1 MAEQITKRPYPAHW
15 EADVLLRDGATAR
28 LRPVSPDDAEALQ
41 KMHEGQS
48 QDSIYFRYFTYKSQ
62 LSAKEL
68 ERFTVVDY
76 VDRVAF
82 VILLGDELLGIGRY
96 DRLSEST
103 EAEVAFNI
111 ADAHQGRGLGSIL
124 MEHLAAA
131 ARENGIRSF
140 VAEVLPENRKMLTV
154 FQAAGFD
161 IKRSFEDGVV
171 VVEFPVDPTARVRAV
186 MESREH
192 RAEAQS
198 VAELLRPESIAVIG
212 ASRQWGS
219 IGFALIENIIEGGY
233 TGPVYGI
240 NKDAFEVAGMI
251 SRASLA
257 QVPQHIDLAVI
268 AVPYDQ
274 IRSVVQDCAAHG
286 VKGLL
291 IVTDG
296 FDGEE
301 GLAEQRRLVRVA
313 RAHGMRVI
321 GPASAGIINTDPQIS
336 LNASVSPALPQ
347 HGSIG
352 LFSQSAPIGAML
364 FTAATQRGI
373 GISSM
378 INAGNRA
385 DVSGNDAMQYLED
398 DRSTSA
404 VGLYLESFGN
414 PRKFSRIVRRLARKK
429 PVVVSRSHGM
439 GRRIPP
445 GHATRTTEAPHG
457 TVPSMLR
464 QAGAIET
471 DSYTAMMD
479 ILQVLACQPVPAGP
493 RLTVIG
499 NAPALNRLTVENAR
513 TAGLEVV
520 GVQDIRMLDAEHPVE
535 ETIQAVTQTIET
547 VVQSGQTD
555 AIIAL
560 VQSGMYQQEGDAV
573 KVAQAINEVA
583 GDTDV
588 TILASFTSVL
598 EKNFRPTSVISN
610 GKLRQGPVDEGD
622 DAERV
627 KPKQFGLPI
636 YASAEQAV
644 HVLSELVQYRAW
656 REAERGIAIEYED
669 IDRYKAEELVNE
681 WTQDATGTELV
692 KLSRAQT
699 DELLECYGI
708 NVLPSRRFQTIEEA
722 LDYADEFG
730 YPVALKADNTILRHR
745 LDLGGVRLNIETPEG
760 LRANIESMRE
770 VLAPY
775 GSPSIEVQTMA
786 PAGQG
791 CIVAAVED
799 PLVGPVISFGISG
812 DAVELL
818 DDWVHVVP
826 PLSDQDLERLIRTPR
841 ASAKLFGYGDIPAV
855 DVEGIKDLL
864 ARVSQLKDD
873 LPQVARIRFN
883 PLLAASEATTVLK
896 AEIYIANAAVR
907 TDSARRALLNH

>member
-1 MAEQITKRPYPAHW
+1 MAEQKTKRPYPAHW

-28 LRPVSPDDAEALQ
+28 LRPVSPDDADALQ
-41 KMHEGQS
+41 QMHQGQS

-62 LSAKEL
+62 LTAKEL

-82 VILLGDELLGIGRY
+82 VILLGDELMGIGRY
-96 DRLSEST
+96 DRLGDTT

-111 ADAHQGRGLGSIL
+111 ADAHQGRGLGSIF

-131 ARENGIRSF
+131 ARENGIRTF
-140 VAEVLPENRKMLTV
+140 TAEVLPENRKMLKV
-154 FQAAGFD
+154 FQAAGFETS
-161 IKRSFEDGVV
+161 RSFEDGVV
-171 VVEFPVDPTARVRAV
+171 VVEFPIDPTAQVRAV

-198 VAELLRPESIAVIG
+198 VAELMRPESIAVIG

-219 IGFALIENIIEGGY
+219 IGFALIENIIEGGF

-240 NKDAFEVAGMI
+240 NNDAFEIAGMI
-251 SRASLA
+251 SRSSLA
-257 QVPQHIDLAVI
+257 ELPQHIELAVI
-268 AVPYDQ
+268 AVPFDELEK
-274 IRSVVQDCAAHG
+274 VVRECADHG

-291 IVTDG
+291 VVTDG
-296 FDGEE
+296 FTGEA
-301 GLAEQRRLVRVA
+301 GLAEQRRLIRFA
-313 RAHGMRVI
+313 RSHGMRVI
-321 GPASAGIINTDPQIS
+321 GPASAGIINTDPVIS
-336 LNASVSPALPQ
+336 LNASVAPMLPQ
-347 HGSIG
+347 RGSIG
-352 LFSQSAPIGAML
+352 LFSQSAAVGAML
-364 FTAATQRGI
+364 FTSAQQRGI
-373 GISSM
+373 GFSSV

-398 DRSTSA
+398 DPHTGA
-404 VGLYLESFGN
+404 VGVYLESFGN

-445 GHATRTTEAPHG
+445 GHATRTTEAPLG

-471 DSYTAMMD
+471 DSYMAMLD

-513 TAGLEVV
+513 TAGLEIVDTHDV
-520 GVQDIRMLDAEHPVE
+520 AMLDAEHTVE
-535 ETIQAVTQTIET
+535 EAIDSITKAITTTLQA
-547 VVQSGQTD
+547 GQTD
-555 AIIAL
+555 AML
-560 VQSGMYQQEGDAV
+560 VVVQPSMHQSRGDAARL
-573 KVAQAINEVA
+573 AQAIQAV
-583 GDTDV
+583 GDNTDV
-588 TILASFTSVL
+588 TVIVSFTAVL
-598 EKNFRPTSVISN
+598 EESFQPTSIMSD
-610 GKLRQGPVDEGD
+610 GTLRHNEPVTEQEHNVAPQQRG
-622 DAERV
+622 V
-627 KPKQFGLPI
+627 PLFG
-636 YASAEQAV
+636 SVEQAV
-644 HVLSELVQYRAW
+644 AALAELVQYRTW
-656 REAERGIAIEYED
+656 RDTQQGVAVEHDD
-669 IDRYKAEELVNE
+669 IDRYTAEQLVDE
-681 WTQDATGTELV
+681 WTAEATGTELI

-699 DELLECYGI
+699 QQLLGCYGI
-708 NVLPSRRFQTIEEA
+708 EVLPSRRFETTEEA
-722 LDYADEFG
+722 LQYAGEFG
-730 YPVALKADNTILRHR
+730 YPVALKADNSNLRHR
-745 LDLGGVRLNIETPEG
+745 LDLGGVRLNIDTPEG

-775 GSPSIEVQTMA
+775 GSPSLEIQAMA
-786 PAGQG
+786 PTGQG

-818 DDWVHVVP
+818 NDWVHVVP
-826 PLSDQDLERLIRTPR
+826 PLSDQDLDRLIRTPQ
-841 ASAKLFGYGDIPAV
+841 ASAKLFGYGDIPGV
-855 DVEGIKDLL
+855 DTDGVKDLL

-873 LPQVARIRFN
+873 LPQVARLRFN
-883 PLLAASEATTVLK
+883 PLLAAPDATTVLK

-907 TDSARRALLNH
+907 TDSARRALLTH

>member
-1 MAEQITKRPYPAHW
+1 MAEQKTKRPYPAHW

-28 LRPVSPDDAEALQ
+28 LRPVSPDDADALQ
-41 KMHEGQS
+41 QMHQDQS

-82 VILLGDELLGIGRY
+82 VILLGDELMGIGRY
-96 DRLSEST
+96 DRLGDTT

-131 ARENGIRSF
+131 ARENGIRTF
-140 VAEVLPENRKMLTV
+140 TAEVLPENRKMLKV
-154 FQAAGFD
+154 FQAAGFETS
-161 IKRSFEDGVV
+161 RSFEDGVV
-171 VVEFPVDPTARVRAV
+171 VVEFPIDPTARVRAV

-219 IGFALIENIIEGGY
+219 IGFALIENIIEGGF

-240 NKDAFEVAGMI
+240 NKDALEVAGMI
-251 SRASLA
+251 SRTSIAE
-257 QVPQHIDLAVI
+257 VPQVVDLAVI
-268 AVPYDQ
+268 AVPVDEL
-274 IRSVVQDCAAHG
+274 STVVRDCARHG

-296 FDGEE
+296 FTGEE
-301 GLAEQRRLVRVA
+301 GLAEQRRLVRFA
-313 RAHGMRVI
+313 RSHGMRVI
-321 GPASAGIINTDPQIS
+321 GPASAGIINTDPAIS
-336 LNASVSPALPQ
+336 LNASVSPMLPQ
-347 HGSIG
+347 RGSIG
-352 LFSQSAPIGAML
+352 LFSQSAAVGAML
-364 FTAATQRGI
+364 FTTAQQRGI
-373 GISSM
+373 GISSV

-398 DRSTSA
+398 DPNTGA

-464 QAGAIET
+464 QSGAIET
-471 DSYTAMMD
+471 DSYAAMLD

-499 NAPALNRLTVENAR
+499 NAPALNRLAVENAR
-513 TAGLEVV
+513 SVGLEIVD
-520 GVQDIRMLDAEHPVE
+520 VQDIAMLDAEHSVE
-535 ETIQAVTQTIET
+535 EAIESVTQAITMAL
-547 VVQSGQTD
+547 QAGQTD
-555 AIIAL
+555 AIL
-560 VQSGMYQQEGDAV
+560 VVVQPGMHQRDGDAARL
-573 KVAQAINEVA
+573 AQAINTA
-583 GDTDV
+583 SDNDAV
-588 TILASFTSVL
+588 TVLASFTAVL
-598 EKNFRPTSVISN
+598 EETFTPTSIISD
-610 GKLRQGPVDEGD
+610 GTLRDSQPA
-622 DAERV
+622 AEQEHVEPQQR
-627 KPKQFGLPI
+627 GLPMFG
-636 YASAEQAV
+636 SVEQAV
-644 HVLSELVQYRAW
+644 AALAELVQYRTW
-656 REAERGIAIEYED
+656 RDAQQGIAVEYED
-669 IDRYKAEELVNE
+669 LDRYRAEQLVDE
-681 WTQDATGTELV
+681 WTENATGTELI
-692 KLSRAQT
+692 KLTRAQT
-699 DELLECYGI
+699 DELLGCYGI
-708 NVLPSRRFQTIEEA
+708 EVLPSRRFTTTEEA
-722 LDYADEFG
+722 LEYAEEFG
-730 YPVALKADNTILRHR
+730 YPVVLKADNTILRHR
-745 LDLGGVRLNIETPEG
+745 LDLGGVRLNIDTPEA
-760 LRANIESMRE
+760 LRTNIDSMRE

-775 GSPSIEVQTMA
+775 GSPSIEIQAMA
-786 PAGQG
+786 PTGQG

-826 PLSDQDLERLIRTPR
+826 PLSDQDLDRLIRTPR

-855 DVEGIKDLL
+855 NVEGVKDLL

-873 LPQVARIRFN
+873 LPQVARLRFN
-883 PLLAASEATTVLK
+883 PLLAAPEATTVLK
-896 AEIYIANAAVR
+896 AEVYIANAAVR
-907 TDSARRALLNH
+907 TDSARRALLTH

>member
-1 MAEQITKRPYPAHW
+1 MAEQKTKRPYPAHW

-28 LRPVSPDDAEALQ
+28 LRPISADDAQALQ
-41 KMHEGQS
+41 RMHESQS

-82 VILLGDELLGIGRY
+82 VILLGDELMGIGRY
-96 DRLSEST
+96 DRLGDST

-111 ADAHQGRGLGSIL
+111 ADAHQGRGLGSIF
-124 MEHLAAA
+124 MEHLAVA
-131 ARENGIRSF
+131 ARENGIRTF
-140 VAEVLPENRKMLTV
+140 TAEVLPENRKMLTV
-154 FQAAGFD
+154 FQAAGFETS
-161 IKRSFEDGVV
+161 RSFEDGVIL
-171 VVEFPVDPTARVRAV
+171 VEFPIDPTARVRAV

-240 NKDAFEVAGMI
+240 NNDALEIAGMI

-257 QVPQHIDLAVI
+257 DVPQHVELAVI
-268 AVPYDQ
+268 AVPYEQ
-274 IRSVVQDCAAHG
+274 IPAVVQDCAEHG

-301 GLAEQRRLVRVA
+301 GLVDQRRVVQVA
-313 RAHGMRVI
+313 RRHGMRVI
-321 GPASAGIINTDPQIS
+321 GPASAGIMNTDPDIR
-336 LNASVSPALPQ
+336 LNASVSPIMPYE
-347 HGSIG
+347 GSIG

-364 FTAATQRGI
+364 FTAAYQRGI
-373 GISSM
+373 GVSSM

-398 DRSTSA
+398 DANTSA
-404 VGLYLESFGN
+404 VGVYLESFGN

-445 GHATRTTEAPHG
+445 GHSTRTTEAPRG

-471 DSYTAMMD
+471 ESYTELMD
-479 ILQVLACQPVPAGP
+479 ILQVLACQPVPVGP

-499 NAPALNRLTVENAR
+499 NAPAITRLTVENAR
-513 TAGLEVV
+513 SAGLEVV
-520 GVQDIRMLDAEHPVE
+520 K
-535 ETIQAVTQTIET
+535 TQAVQTLET
-547 VVQSGQTD
+547 NQSVEDMAASVTEAIAASMNSGHTD
-555 AIIAL
+555 AIIVL
-560 VQSGMYQQEGDAV
+560 IQPGMYQSEGDATV
-573 KVAQAINEVA
+573 LARAIS
-583 GDTDV
+583 DV
-588 TILASFTSVL
+588 TRDSGVTVMASFTAVL
-598 EKNFRPTSVISN
+598 EQEFKPTAII
-610 GKLRQGPVDEGD
+610 GDGQLRAPLPDENADTEHVAPKQYGVPIFSS
-622 DAERV
+622 AER
-627 KPKQFGLPI
+627 
-636 YASAEQAV
+636 AV
-644 HVLSELVQYRAW
+644 GVLSELVQYRAW
-656 REAERGIAIEYED
+656 RDAEQGIAIEYDD
-669 IDRYKAEELVNE
+669 IDRYKAEELVTE
-681 WTQDATGTELV
+681 WTEDASGTELV
-692 KLSRAQT
+692 KLTRAQT

-708 NVLPSRRFQTIEEA
+708 GVLPSRRFQSTEQA
-722 LDYADEFG
+722 LDYAHEFG
-730 YPVALKADNTILRHR
+730 YPVALKADNSILRHR
-745 LDLGGVRLNIETPEG
+745 LDLGGVRLNIETPEA

-775 GSPSIEVQTMA
+775 GSPSIEIQAMA

-799 PLVGPVISFGISG
+799 PLVGPVLSFGISG

-826 PLSDQDLERLIRTPR
+826 PLSDQDLERLIRTPQ

-855 DVEGIKDLL
+855 DTEGIKDLL

-873 LPQVARIRFN
+873 LPQVARLRFN
-883 PLLAASEATTVLK
+883 PLLAASSATTVLK

-907 TDSARRALLNH
+907 TDSARRALLTH

>member
-1 MAEQITKRPYPAHW
+1 MAEQKTKRPYPAHW

-28 LRPVSPDDAEALQ
+28 LRPVSPDDADALQ

-48 QDSIYFRYFTYKSQ
+48 QDSIYFRYFTYKSA

-68 ERFTVVDY
+68 DRFTVVDY

-96 DRLSEST
+96 DRLEDST

-111 ADAHQGRGLGSIL
+111 ADPHQGRGLGSIF

-171 VVEFPVDPTARVRAV
+171 MVEFPIDPTARVRAV

-198 VAELLRPESIAVIG
+198 VAELLRPASIAVIG

-257 QVPQHIDLAVI
+257 DVPQQVDLAVI
-268 AVPYDQ
+268 AVPFDQ
-274 IRSVVQDCAAHG
+274 LRDVVQDCATHG

-296 FDGEE
+296 FQGEE
-301 GLAEQRRLVRVA
+301 GLAEQRRIVRFA
-313 RAHGMRVI
+313 RSHGMRVI
-321 GPASAGIINTDPQIS
+321 GPASAGIINTDPQVQ
-336 LNASVSPALPQ
+336 LNASVSPSMPQ
-347 HGSIG
+347 RGSIG
-352 LFSQSAPIGAML
+352 LFSQSASIGAML

-398 DRSTSA
+398 DANTGA

-414 PRKFSRIVRRLARKK
+414 PRKFSRIVRRLSRKK
-429 PVVVSRSHGM
+429 PVVVARSHGM

-445 GHATRTTEAPHG
+445 GHSTRTTEAPHG
-457 TVPSMLR
+457 TVSSMLR

-471 DSYTAMMD
+471 ASYTELLD
-479 ILQVLACQPVPAGP
+479 ILQVLACQPVPGGS
-493 RLTVIG
+493 RVTIIG
-499 NAPALNRLTVENAR
+499 NAPALNRLAAENAR
-513 TAGLEVV
+513 SAGLDVV
-520 GVQDIRMLDAEHPVE
+520 DTQNIGMLDADHALEDAIP
-535 ETIQAVTQTIET
+535 TVTQAIRDA
-547 VVQSGQTD
+547 VASGETD
-555 AIIAL
+555 AIVVV
-560 VQSGMYQQEGDAV
+560 VQSGMYQLDGDAA
-573 KVAQAINEVA
+573 KLADAINTVS

-598 EKNFRPTSVISN
+598 EQHFKPTSIISD
-610 GKLRQGPVDEGD
+610 GRLRDASTDDGAEIDHVD
-622 DAERV
+622 
-627 KPKQFGLPI
+627 PIQYGLPI
-636 YASAEQAV
+636 FASAEQV
-644 HVLSELVQYRAW
+644 VKVLTQLVSYRSW
-656 REAERGIAIEYED
+656 RDAERGIAVENND
-669 IDRYKAEELVNE
+669 IDRYRAKELVTQ
-681 WTQDATGTELV
+681 WTQEATGTELV
-692 KLSRAQT
+692 KLSRQQT
-699 DELLECYGI
+699 DELLSCYGI
-708 NVLPSRRFQTIEEA
+708 QVLPSRRFETTDEA
-722 LDYADEFG
+722 VKYAQEFG
-730 YPVALKADNTILRHR
+730 YPVALKADNTVLRHR
-745 LDLGGVRLNIETPEG
+745 LDLGGVRLNIETPEA
-760 LRANIESMRE
+760 LRSNIESMRE
-770 VLAPY
+770 VLTPY
-775 GSPSIEVQTMA
+775 GSPSIEIQAMA
-786 PAGQG
+786 PSGQG

-826 PLSDQDLERLIRTPR
+826 PLSDHDLERLIRTPR

-855 DVEGIKDLL
+855 DIDGIMDLV

-873 LPQVARIRFN
+873 LPQIARLRFN

-907 TDSARRALLNH
+907 TDSARRALLTH

>member
-1 MAEQITKRPYPAHW
+1 MAEQKTKRPYPAHW

-28 LRPVSPDDAEALQ
+28 LRPVSPDDADALQ

-82 VILLGDELLGIGRY
+82 VVLLGDELMGIGRY
-96 DRLSEST
+96 DRLGEST

-111 ADAHQGRGLGSIL
+111 ADVHQGRGLASIF

-131 ARENGIRSF
+131 ARENGIRTF
-140 VAEVLPENRKMLTV
+140 TAEVLPENRKMLKV
-154 FQAAGFD
+154 FQAAGFETT
-161 IKRSFEDGVV
+161 RSFEDGVV
-171 VVEFPVDPTARVRAV
+171 VVEFPIDPTARVRAV

-212 ASRQWGS
+212 TSRHWGS

-240 NKDAFEVAGMI
+240 NKDALEIAGMI

-257 QVPQHIDLAVI
+257 EVPQEVDLAVI

-274 IRSVVQDCAAHG
+274 LPAVVQDCAHHG

-296 FDGEE
+296 FNGEE
-301 GLAEQRRLVRVA
+301 GLAAQRRLVRVA
-313 RAHGMRVI
+313 RSHGMRVI
-321 GPASAGIINTDPQIS
+321 GPASAGIINTDPAIS

-347 HGSIG
+347 RGSIG

-364 FTAATQRGI
+364 FTAAQQRGI

-398 DRSTSA
+398 EANTSA

-414 PRKFSRIVRRLARKK
+414 PRKFSRIVRRLARNK
-429 PVVVSRSHGM
+429 PVVVARSHGM

-445 GHATRTTEAPHG
+445 GHSTRTTQAPHG

-464 QAGAIET
+464 QAGAIQT
-471 DSYTAMMD
+471 DSYAQMMD

-513 TAGLEVV
+513 ISGLEVV
-520 GVQDIRMLDAEHPVE
+520 DVQNIGILDAEHSVE
-535 ETIQAVTQTIET
+535 DAVETVTQAIRTAID
-547 VVQSGQTD
+547 SGQTD
-555 AIIAL
+555 AIIVL
-560 VQSGMYQQEGDAV
+560 VQPGMHQLDGDAAQL
-573 KVAQAINEVA
+573 AQAISEVA
-583 GDTDV
+583 DDSAV
-588 TILASFTSVL
+588 TVVASFTAVL
-598 EKNFRPTSVISN
+598 EKTFNPTSIIGQGTLREVSSN
-610 GKLRQGPVDEGD
+610 GDHETVEPQ
-622 DAERV
+622 
-627 KPKQFGLPI
+627 QYGLPI
-636 YASAEQAV
+636 FASAEQAV
-644 HVLSELVQYRAW
+644 AVLSELVQYRAW
-656 REAERGIAIEYED
+656 RDVQRGIAMEYDD
-669 IDRYKAEELVNE
+669 IDRYKADELVDE
-681 WTQDATGTELV
+681 WTENASGTELL
-692 KLSRAQT
+692 KLTRDQT
-699 DELLECYGI
+699 DELLACYGI
-708 NVLPSRRFQTIEEA
+708 TVLPSRRFQSIDEA
-722 LDYADEFG
+722 LEYADEFG
-730 YPVALKADNTILRHR
+730 YPVALKADNTVLRHR
-745 LDLGGVRLNIETPEG
+745 LDLGGVRLNIDSPEG

-775 GSPSIEVQTMA
+775 GSPSIEIQAMA
-786 PAGQG
+786 PPGQG

-812 DAVELL
+812 DATELL
-818 DDWVHVVP
+818 EDWVHVVP
-826 PLSDQDLERLIRTPR
+826 PLSDQDLDRLIRTPR

-855 DVEGIKDLL
+855 DLEGVKDLL

-883 PLLAASEATTVLK
+883 PLLAAPGATTVLK
-896 AEIYIANAAVR
+896 AEVYIANAAVR
-907 TDSARRALLNH
+907 TDSARRALLTH

>member
-1 MAEQITKRPYPAHW
+1 MAEQKTKRPYPAHW

-28 LRPVSPDDAEALQ
+28 LRPVSPDDAAALQ

-82 VILLGDELLGIGRY
+82 VILLGDELMGIGRY
-96 DRLSEST
+96 DRLNDST

-111 ADAHQGRGLGSIL
+111 SDVHQGRGLGSIF
-124 MEHLAAA
+124 MEHLAVA

-140 VAEVLPENRKMLTV
+140 TAEVLPENRKMLKV
-154 FQAAGFD
+154 FQAAGFETT
-161 IKRSFEDGVV
+161 RSFEDGVV
-171 VVEFPVDPTARVRAV
+171 MVEFPIDPTARVRAV

-219 IGFALIENIIEGGY
+219 IGYALIDNIIEAGY

-240 NKDAFEVAGMI
+240 NKDAFEIAGMI

-257 QVPQHIDLAVI
+257 EVPQQVDLAVI

-274 IRSVVQDCAAHG
+274 IFSVVQDCATHG

-291 IVTDG
+291 IATDG

-301 GLAEQRRLVRVA
+301 GLADQRRLVRIA
-313 RAHGMRVI
+313 RSHGMRVI
-321 GPASAGIINTDPQIS
+321 GPASAGIINTDPQVR
-336 LNASVSPALPQ
+336 LNASVSPTLPKQ
-347 HGSIG
+347 GSIG

-364 FTAATQRGI
+364 FTAAQQRRI

-398 DRSTSA
+398 DPHTSA
-404 VGLYLESFGN
+404 VGVYLESFGN

-429 PVVVSRSHGM
+429 PVVVARSHGM

-464 QAGAIET
+464 QAGAIGT
-471 DSYTAMMD
+471 DSSTELMD

-499 NAPALNRLTVENAR
+499 NAPALNRLTAENAR
-513 TAGLEVV
+513 SSGLEVV
-520 GVQDIRMLDAEHPVE
+520 EVQEIDMLDADHSVE
-535 ETIQAVTQTIET
+535 DTIDAVRTAIQAAASKGHTDAIMVVVQARMYQLDGDSAALAHAMSDIDVDNDVTIMASFTAVLEENFERTSIIGKDQVRDDIPEEVADQQLVPPKQYGLPIFASTEQAVT
-547 VVQSGQTD
+547 V
-555 AIIAL
+555 
-560 VQSGMYQQEGDAV
+560 
-573 KVAQAINEVA
+573 
-583 GDTDV
+583 
-588 TILASFTSVL
+588 LA
-598 EKNFRPTSVISN
+598 K
-610 GKLRQGPVDEGD
+610 
-622 DAERV
+622 
-627 KPKQFGLPI
+627 
-636 YASAEQAV
+636 
-644 HVLSELVQYRAW
+644 LVQYRAW
-656 REAERGIAIEYED
+656 REAQQGIAVEYD
-669 IDRYKAEELVNE
+669 DLDRYKAEELVNE
-681 WTQDATGTELV
+681 WTEDATGMELV
-692 KLSRAQT
+692 KLTRSQT
-699 DELLECYGI
+699 DALLGCYGI
-708 NVLPSRRFQTIEEA
+708 TVLPSRRFQTTEQA
-722 LDYADEFG
+722 LEYAAEFG

-745 LDLGGVRLNIETPEG
+745 LDLGGVRLNIDTPEA
-760 LRANIESMRE
+760 LRSNIESMRE

-775 GSPSIEVQTMA
+775 GSPSIEVQAMA

-799 PLVGPVISFGISG
+799 PLVGPVLSFGISG

-826 PLSDQDLERLIRTPR
+826 PLSDQDLERLIRNPR

-855 DVEGIKDLL
+855 DVAGIKDLL

-873 LPQVARIRFN
+873 LSQVARLRFN
-883 PLLAASEATTVLK
+883 PLLAAPDTTTVLK

>member
-1 MAEQITKRPYPAHW
+1 MAEQKTKRPYPAHW

-28 LRPVSPDDAEALQ
+28 LRPVSPDDADALQ
-41 KMHEGQS
+41 QMHQDQS

-82 VILLGDELLGIGRY
+82 VILLGDELMGIGRY
-96 DRLSEST
+96 DRLGDTT

-131 ARENGIRSF
+131 ARENGIRTF
-140 VAEVLPENRKMLTV
+140 TAEVLPENRKMLKV
-154 FQAAGFD
+154 FQAAGFETS
-161 IKRSFEDGVV
+161 RSFEDGVV
-171 VVEFPVDPTARVRAV
+171 VVEFPIDPTARVRAV

-219 IGFALIENIIEGGY
+219 IGFALIENIIEGGF

-240 NKDAFEVAGMI
+240 NKDALEVAGMI
-251 SRASLA
+251 SRASIA
-257 QVPQHIDLAVI
+257 EVPQAVDLAVI
-268 AVPYDQ
+268 AVPVDEL
-274 IRSVVQDCAAHG
+274 STVVRDCATHG

-296 FDGEE
+296 FTGEE
-301 GLAEQRRLVRVA
+301 GLAEQRRLVRFA
-313 RAHGMRVI
+313 RSHGMRVI
-321 GPASAGIINTDPQIS
+321 GPASAGIINTDPAIS
-336 LNASVSPALPQ
+336 LNASVSPMLPQ
-347 HGSIG
+347 RGSIG
-352 LFSQSAPIGAML
+352 LFSQSAAVGAML
-364 FTAATQRGI
+364 FTTAQQRGI
-373 GISSM
+373 GISSV

-398 DRSTSA
+398 DPNTGA

-464 QAGAIET
+464 QSGAIET
-471 DSYTAMMD
+471 DSYAAMLD

-513 TAGLEVV
+513 SVGLEIVD
-520 GVQDIRMLDAEHPVE
+520 VQDIAMLDAEHSVE
-535 ETIQAVTQTIET
+535 DAIESVTQAITMAL
-547 VVQSGQTD
+547 QAGQTD
-555 AIIAL
+555 AIL
-560 VQSGMYQQEGDAV
+560 VVVQPGMHQRDGDAARL
-573 KVAQAINEVA
+573 AQAINTA
-583 GDTDV
+583 SDNDAV
-588 TILASFTSVL
+588 TVLASFTAIL
-598 EKNFRPTSVISN
+598 EETFTPTSIISD
-610 GKLRQGPVDEGD
+610 GTLRDSQPA
-622 DAERV
+622 AEQEHVEPQQR
-627 KPKQFGLPI
+627 GLPMFG
-636 YASAEQAV
+636 SVEQAV
-644 HVLSELVQYRAW
+644 AALAELVQDRTW
-656 REAERGIAIEYED
+656 RDAQQGIAVEYED
-669 IDRYKAEELVNE
+669 LDRYRAEQLVDE
-681 WTQDATGTELV
+681 WTENATGTELI
-692 KLSRAQT
+692 KLTRAQT
-699 DELLECYGI
+699 DELLGCYGI
-708 NVLPSRRFQTIEEA
+708 EVLPSRRFTTTEEA
-722 LDYADEFG
+722 LEYAEEFG
-730 YPVALKADNTILRHR
+730 YPVVLKADNTILRHR
-745 LDLGGVRLNIETPEG
+745 LDLGGVRLNIDTPEA
-760 LRANIESMRE
+760 LRTNIDSMRE

-775 GSPSIEVQTMA
+775 GSPSIEIQAMA
-786 PAGQG
+786 PTGQG

-826 PLSDQDLERLIRTPR
+826 PLSDQDLDRLIRTPR

-855 DVEGIKDLL
+855 DVEGVKDLL

-873 LPQVARIRFN
+873 LPQVARLRFN
-883 PLLAASEATTVLK
+883 PLLAAPGATTVLK
-896 AEIYIANAAVR
+896 AEVYIANAAVR
-907 TDSARRALLNH
+907 TDSARRALLTH

>member
-1 MAEQITKRPYPAHW
+1 MAEQKTKRPYPAHW

-28 LRPVSPDDAEALQ
+28 LRPVSPDDADALQ
-41 KMHEGQS
+41 QMHQGQS

-82 VILLGDELLGIGRY
+82 VILLGDELMGIGRY
-96 DRLSEST
+96 DRLDNAT

-124 MEHLAAA
+124 IEHLAAA
-131 ARENGIRSF
+131 GRENGLRTF
-140 VAEVLPENRKMLTV
+140 TAEVLPENRKMLKV
-154 FQAAGFD
+154 FQAAGFETS
-161 IKRSFEDGVV
+161 RSFEDGVIL
-171 VVEFPVDPTARVRAV
+171 VEFPIDPTARVRAV
-186 MESREH
+186 MEAREH

-198 VAELLRPESIAVIG
+198 IAELLRPESIAVIG

-219 IGFALIENIIEGGY
+219 VGFALIENIIEGGF

-240 NKDAFEVAGMI
+240 NKDALEVAGMI
-251 SRASLA
+251 SRTSLA
-257 QVPQHIDLAVI
+257 EVPQEVELAVV
-268 AVPYDQ
+268 AVPYEELPA
-274 IRSVVQDCAAHG
+274 VVQDCAEHG

-296 FDGEE
+296 FTGEE

-313 RAHGMRVI
+313 RSHGMRVI
-321 GPASAGIINTDPQIS
+321 GPASAGIINTDPQVS
-336 LNASVSPALPQ
+336 LNASVSPLLPQ
-347 HGSIG
+347 RGSIG
-352 LFSQSAPIGAML
+352 LFSQSAAVGAML
-364 FTAATQRGI
+364 FTAAQQRGI
-373 GISSM
+373 GISSV

-398 DRSTSA
+398 DVNTSA

-445 GHATRTTEAPHG
+445 GHSTRTTEAPHG

-464 QAGAIET
+464 QSGAIET
-471 DSYTAMMD
+471 DSYAALMD

-493 RLTVIG
+493 RVTVLG

-513 TAGLEVV
+513 SAGLEIVD
-520 GVQDIRMLDAEHPVE
+520 VQDIPVPDAQHSLDDAIES
-535 ETIQAVTQTIET
+535 TTGAIRTAMQA
-547 VVQSGQTD
+547 GQTD
-555 AIIAL
+555 AIIVVL
-560 VQSGMYQQEGDAV
+560 QPGMQQHEGDAARM
-573 KVAQAINEVA
+573 AQAIN
-583 GDTDV
+583 DV
-588 TILASFTSVL
+588 VDDSSITVLASFTAVL
-598 EKNFRPTSVISN
+598 ENTFNPTTIA
-610 GKLRQGPVDEGD
+610 GQGQLRERQP
-622 DAERV
+622 DADPDVVEPQQR
-627 KPKQFGLPI
+627 GLPI
-636 YASAEQAV
+636 FASMEQAV
-644 HVLSELVQYRAW
+644 WVLSELVQYRAW
-656 REAERGIAIEYED
+656 RDAEQGIAIEYED
-669 IDRYKAEELVNE
+669 IDRYKAERLVDE
-681 WTQDATGTELV
+681 WTENATGTELV
-692 KLSRAQT
+692 KLTRNQT
-699 DELLECYGI
+699 DELLACYGI
-708 NVLPSRRFQTIEEA
+708 KVLPSRRFQTIDEA
-722 LDYADEFG
+722 LEYAEEFG
-730 YPVALKADNTILRHR
+730 YPVALKADNTVLRHR
-745 LDLGGVRLNIETPEG
+745 LDLGGVRLNIDTPQA

-775 GSPSIEVQTMA
+775 GSPSIEIQAMA
-786 PAGQG
+786 PTGQG

-826 PLSDQDLERLIRTPR
+826 PLSDQDLDRLLHTPR

-855 DVEGIKDLL
+855 DVEGVKDLV

-873 LPQVARIRFN
+873 LPQVARLRFN
-883 PLLAASEATTVLK
+883 PLLAAPGATTVLK
-896 AEIYIANAAVR
+896 AEIYIANAAIR
-907 TDSARRALLNH
+907 TDSARRALLT

>member
-1 MAEQITKRPYPAHW
+1 MAEQKTKRPYPAHW

-28 LRPVSPDDAEALQ
+28 LRPVSPDDADALQ

-82 VILLGDELLGIGRY
+82 VILLGDELMGIGRY
-96 DRLSEST
+96 DRLGDAT

-111 ADAHQGRGLGSIL
+111 ADAHQGRGLSSIF

-131 ARENGIRSF
+131 AKENGIRTF
-140 VAEVLPENRKMLTV
+140 TAEVLPENRRMLAV
-154 FQAAGFD
+154 FQAAGFETS
-161 IKRSFEDGVV
+161 RSFEDGVV
-171 VVEFPVDPTARVRAV
+171 VVEFPIDPTARVRAV

-219 IGFALIENIIEGGY
+219 VGFALLENIIEGGY

-240 NKDAFEVAGMI
+240 NKDALEIAGMI
-251 SRASLA
+251 SRAALSE
-257 QVPQHIDLAVI
+257 VPQDIDLAVI

-274 IRSVVQDCAAHG
+274 IPSVVQDCAEHG
-286 VKGLL
+286 VKGLV
-291 IVTDG
+291 IVTEG
-296 FDGEE
+296 FKGEE
-301 GLAEQRRLVRVA
+301 GLAEQRRLVQVA
-313 RAHGMRVI
+313 RRHGMRVI
-321 GPASAGIINTDPQIS
+321 GPASAGIINTDPDVS
-336 LNASVSPALPQ
+336 LNASVSPTMPR
-347 HGSIG
+347 HGSVG

-364 FTAATQRGI
+364 FTAAQQRGI

-398 DRSTSA
+398 DPNTSA

-445 GHATRTTEAPHG
+445 GHSTRTTEAPRG

-471 DSYTAMMD
+471 DSYTELID

-499 NAPALNRLTVENAR
+499 NAPAINRLTVENAR
-513 TAGLEVV
+513 SAGLEIVD
-520 GVQDIRMLDAEHPVE
+520 VQDVAILDAEHSVE
-535 ETIQAVTQTIET
+535 QAIET
-547 VVQSGQTD
+547 LTKVIQESIDAGQTD
-555 AIIAL
+555 SIIVL
-560 VQSGMYQQEGDAV
+560 VQPSMYQSDGDARMI
-573 KVAQAINEVA
+573 AQAISHA
-583 GDTDV
+583 GGDTDV
-588 TILASFTSVL
+588 SIMASFTAVL
-598 EKNFRPTSVISN
+598 ERNFSPTTIIGE
-610 GKLRQGPVDEGD
+610 GKLRDQLIAESD
-622 DAERV
+622 DQTKSPRQYGLPLFSSAER
-627 KPKQFGLPI
+627 
-636 YASAEQAV
+636 AV
-644 HVLSELVQYRAW
+644 AVLSELVRYRAW
-656 REAERGIAIEYED
+656 RDAEQGIAVEYED
-669 IDRYKAEELVNE
+669 IDRYKAEQLVTE
-681 WTQDATGTELV
+681 WTEEASGTELV

-699 DELLECYGI
+699 DELLSCYGI
-708 NVLPSRRFQTIEEA
+708 GVLPSRRFQSTDQA
-722 LDYADEFG
+722 LDYAQEFG
-730 YPVALKADNTILRHR
+730 YPVALKADNSILRHR
-745 LDLGGVRLNIETPEG
+745 LDLGGVRLNIETPEA

-775 GSPSIEVQTMA
+775 GAPSIEIQAMA
-786 PAGQG
+786 PPGQG

-799 PLVGPVISFGISG
+799 PLVGPVLSFGISG

-826 PLSDQDLERLIRTPR
+826 PLSDHDLERLLRTPQ

-855 DVEGIKDLL
+855 DIEGMKDLL

-873 LPQVARIRFN
+873 LPQVARLRFN
-883 PLLAASEATTVLK
+883 PLLAAPGAVTVLK

-907 TDSARRALLNH
+907 TDSARRALLIH

>member
-1 MAEQITKRPYPAHW
+1 MAEQKTKRPYPAHW

-28 LRPVSPDDAEALQ
+28 LRPVSPDDADALQ

-82 VILLGDELLGIGRY
+82 VILLGDELMGIGRY
-96 DRLSEST
+96 DRLGDAT

-111 ADAHQGRGLGSIL
+111 ADAHQGRGLSSIF

-131 ARENGIRSF
+131 AKENGIRTF
-140 VAEVLPENRKMLTV
+140 TAEVLPENRRMLAV
-154 FQAAGFD
+154 FQAAGFETS
-161 IKRSFEDGVV
+161 RSFEDGVV
-171 VVEFPVDPTARVRAV
+171 VVEFPIDPTARVRAV

-219 IGFALIENIIEGGY
+219 VGFALLENIIEGGY

-240 NKDAFEVAGMI
+240 NKDALEIAGMI
-251 SRASLA
+251 SRAALSE
-257 QVPQHIDLAVI
+257 VPQDIDLAVI

-274 IRSVVQDCAAHG
+274 IPSVVQDCAEHG
-286 VKGLL
+286 VKGLV
-291 IVTDG
+291 IVTEG
-296 FDGEE
+296 FKGEE
-301 GLAEQRRLVRVA
+301 GLAEQRRLVQVA
-313 RAHGMRVI
+313 RRHGMRVI
-321 GPASAGIINTDPQIS
+321 GPASAGIINTDPDVS
-336 LNASVSPALPQ
+336 LNASVSPTMPR
-347 HGSIG
+347 HGSVG

-364 FTAATQRGI
+364 FTAAQQRGI

-398 DRSTSA
+398 DPNTSA

-445 GHATRTTEAPHG
+445 GHSTRTTEAPRG

-471 DSYTAMMD
+471 DSYTELID

-499 NAPALNRLTVENAR
+499 NAPAINRLTVENAR
-513 TAGLEVV
+513 SAGLEIVD
-520 GVQDIRMLDAEHPVE
+520 VQDVAILDAEHSVE
-535 ETIQAVTQTIET
+535 QAIET
-547 VVQSGQTD
+547 LTKVIQESIDAGQTD
-555 AIIAL
+555 SIIVL
-560 VQSGMYQQEGDAV
+560 VQPSMYQSEGDARMI
-573 KVAQAINEVA
+573 AQAISHA
-583 GDTDV
+583 GGDTDV
-588 TILASFTSVL
+588 SIMASFTAVL
-598 EKNFRPTSVISN
+598 ERNFSPTTIIGE
-610 GKLRQGPVDEGD
+610 GKLRDQLTAESD
-622 DAERV
+622 DQTKSPRQYGLPLFSSAER
-627 KPKQFGLPI
+627 
-636 YASAEQAV
+636 AV
-644 HVLSELVQYRAW
+644 AVLSELVRYRVW
-656 REAERGIAIEYED
+656 RDAEQGIAVEYED
-669 IDRYKAEELVNE
+669 IDRYRAEQLVTE
-681 WTQDATGTELV
+681 WTEEASGTELV

-699 DELLECYGI
+699 DELLSCYGI
-708 NVLPSRRFQTIEEA
+708 GVLPSRRFQSTDQA
-722 LDYADEFG
+722 LDYAQEFG
-730 YPVALKADNTILRHR
+730 YPVALKADNSILRHR
-745 LDLGGVRLNIETPEG
+745 LDLGGVRLNIETPEA

-775 GSPSIEVQTMA
+775 GAPSIEIQAMA
-786 PAGQG
+786 PPGQG

-799 PLVGPVISFGISG
+799 PLVGPVLSFGISG

-826 PLSDQDLERLIRTPR
+826 PLSDHDLERLLRTPQ

-855 DVEGIKDLL
+855 DIEGMKDLL

-873 LPQVARIRFN
+873 LPQVARLRFN
-883 PLLAASEATTVLK
+883 PLLAAPGAVTVLK

-907 TDSARRALLNH
+907 TDSARRALLIH

>member
-1 MAEQITKRPYPAHW
+1 MAEQKTKRPYPAHW

-28 LRPVSPDDAEALQ
+28 LRPVSPDDADALQ

-82 VILLGDELLGIGRY
+82 VILLGDELMGIGRY
-96 DRLSEST
+96 DRLGDAT

-111 ADAHQGRGLGSIL
+111 ADAHQGRGLSSIF

-131 ARENGIRSF
+131 AKENGIRTF
-140 VAEVLPENRKMLTV
+140 TAEVLPENRRMLAV
-154 FQAAGFD
+154 FQAAGFETS
-161 IKRSFEDGVV
+161 RSFEDGVV
-171 VVEFPVDPTARVRAV
+171 VVEFPIDPTARVRAV

-219 IGFALIENIIEGGY
+219 VGFALLENIIEGGY

-240 NKDAFEVAGMI
+240 NKDALEIAGMI
-251 SRASLA
+251 SRAALSE
-257 QVPQHIDLAVI
+257 VPQDIDLAVV

-274 IRSVVQDCAAHG
+274 IPSVVQDCAEHG
-286 VKGLL
+286 VKGLV
-291 IVTDG
+291 IVTEG
-296 FDGEE
+296 FKGEE
-301 GLAEQRRLVRVA
+301 GLAEQRRLVQVA
-313 RAHGMRVI
+313 RRHGMRVI
-321 GPASAGIINTDPQIS
+321 GPASAGIINTDPDVS
-336 LNASVSPALPQ
+336 LNASVSPTMPR
-347 HGSIG
+347 HGSVG

-364 FTAATQRGI
+364 FTAAQQRGI

-398 DRSTSA
+398 DPNTSA

-445 GHATRTTEAPHG
+445 GHSTRTTEAPRG

-471 DSYTAMMD
+471 DSYTELID

-499 NAPALNRLTVENAR
+499 NAPAINRLTVENAR
-513 TAGLEVV
+513 SAGLEIVD
-520 GVQDIRMLDAEHPVE
+520 VQDVAILDAEHSVE
-535 ETIQAVTQTIET
+535 QAIET
-547 VVQSGQTD
+547 LTKVIQESIDAGQTD
-555 AIIAL
+555 SIIVL
-560 VQSGMYQQEGDAV
+560 VQPSMYQSEGDARMI
-573 KVAQAINEVA
+573 AQAISHA
-583 GDTDV
+583 GGDTDV
-588 TILASFTSVL
+588 SIMASFTAVL
-598 EKNFRPTSVISN
+598 ERNFSPTTIIGE
-610 GKLRQGPVDEGD
+610 GKLRDQLTAESD
-622 DAERV
+622 DQTKSPRQYGLPLFSSAER
-627 KPKQFGLPI
+627 
-636 YASAEQAV
+636 AV
-644 HVLSELVQYRAW
+644 AVLSELVRYRAW
-656 REAERGIAIEYED
+656 RDAEQGIAVEYED
-669 IDRYKAEELVNE
+669 IDRYRAEQLVTE
-681 WTQDATGTELV
+681 WTEEASGTELV

-699 DELLECYGI
+699 DELLSCYGI
-708 NVLPSRRFQTIEEA
+708 GVLPSRRFQSTDQA
-722 LDYADEFG
+722 LDYAQEFG
-730 YPVALKADNTILRHR
+730 YPVALKADNSILRHR
-745 LDLGGVRLNIETPEG
+745 LDLGGVRLNIETPEA

-775 GSPSIEVQTMA
+775 GAPSIEIQAMA
-786 PAGQG
+786 PPGQG

-799 PLVGPVISFGISG
+799 PLVGPVLSFGISG

-826 PLSDQDLERLIRTPR
+826 PLSDHDLERLLRTPQ

-855 DVEGIKDLL
+855 DIEGMKDLL

-873 LPQVARIRFN
+873 LPQVARLRFN
-883 PLLAASEATTVLK
+883 PLLAAPGAVTVLK

-907 TDSARRALLNH
+907 TDSARRALLIH

>member
-1 MAEQITKRPYPAHW
+1 MAEQKTKRPYPAHW

-28 LRPVSPDDAEALQ
+28 LRPVSPDDADALQ

-68 ERFTVVDY
+68 KRFTVVDY

-82 VILLGDELLGIGRY
+82 VILLGDELMGIGRY
-96 DRLSEST
+96 DRLGDAT

-111 ADAHQGRGLGSIL
+111 ADAHQGRGLSSIF

-131 ARENGIRSF
+131 AKENGIRTF
-140 VAEVLPENRKMLTV
+140 TAEVLPENRRMLAV
-154 FQAAGFD
+154 FQAAGFETS
-161 IKRSFEDGVV
+161 RSFEDGVV
-171 VVEFPVDPTARVRAV
+171 VVEFPIDPTARVRAV

-219 IGFALIENIIEGGY
+219 IGFALLENIIEGGY

-240 NKDAFEVAGMI
+240 NKDALEIAGMI
-251 SRASLA
+251 SRAALSE
-257 QVPQHIDLAVI
+257 VPQDIDLAVI

-274 IRSVVQDCAAHG
+274 IPSVVQDCAEHS
-286 VKGLL
+286 VKGLI
-291 IVTDG
+291 IVTEG
-296 FDGEE
+296 FKGEE
-301 GLAEQRRLVRVA
+301 GLAEQRRLVQVA
-313 RAHGMRVI
+313 RRHGMRVI
-321 GPASAGIINTDPQIS
+321 GPASAGIINTDPDVS
-336 LNASVSPALPQ
+336 LNASVSPTMPR
-347 HGSIG
+347 HGSVG

-364 FTAATQRGI
+364 FTAAQQRGI

-398 DRSTSA
+398 DPNTSA

-445 GHATRTTEAPHG
+445 GHSTRTTEAPRG

-471 DSYTAMMD
+471 DSYTELID

-499 NAPALNRLTVENAR
+499 NAPAINRLTVENAR
-513 TAGLEVV
+513 SAGLEIVD
-520 GVQDIRMLDAEHPVE
+520 VQDVAILDAEHSVE
-535 ETIQAVTQTIET
+535 QAIET
-547 VVQSGQTD
+547 LTKIIQESIDAGQTD
-555 AIIAL
+555 SIIVL
-560 VQSGMYQQEGDAV
+560 VQPSMYQSDGDARMI
-573 KVAQAINEVA
+573 AQAISHA
-583 GDTDV
+583 GGDTDV
-588 TILASFTSVL
+588 SIMASFTAVL
-598 EKNFRPTSVISN
+598 ERNFSPTTIIGE
-610 GKLRQGPVDEGD
+610 GKLRDQLTAESD
-622 DAERV
+622 DQTKSPRQYGLPLFSSAER
-627 KPKQFGLPI
+627 
-636 YASAEQAV
+636 AV
-644 HVLSELVQYRAW
+644 AVLSELVRYRAW
-656 REAERGIAIEYED
+656 RDAEQGFAVEYED
-669 IDRYKAEELVNE
+669 IDRYRAEQLVTE
-681 WTQDATGTELV
+681 WTEEASGTELV

-699 DELLECYGI
+699 DELLSCYGI
-708 NVLPSRRFQTIEEA
+708 GVLPSRRFQSTDQA
-722 LDYADEFG
+722 LDYAQEFG
-730 YPVALKADNTILRHR
+730 YPVALKADNSILRHR
-745 LDLGGVRLNIETPEG
+745 LDLGGVRLNIETPEA

-775 GSPSIEVQTMA
+775 GAPSIEIQAMA
-786 PAGQG
+786 PPGQG

-799 PLVGPVISFGISG
+799 PLVGPVLSFGISG

-826 PLSDQDLERLIRTPR
+826 PLSDHDLERLLRTPQ

-855 DVEGIKDLL
+855 DIEGMKDLL

-873 LPQVARIRFN
+873 LPQVARLRFN
-883 PLLAASEATTVLK
+883 PLLAAPGAVTVLK

-907 TDSARRALLNH
+907 TDSARRALLIH

>member
-1 MAEQITKRPYPAHW
+1 MAEQKTKRPYPAHW

-28 LRPVSPDDAEALQ
+28 LRPVSPDDADALQ

-82 VILLGDELLGIGRY
+82 VIILGDELMGIGRY
-96 DRLSEST
+96 DRLDDAT

-111 ADAHQGRGLGSIL
+111 ADAHHGRGLTSIF

-131 ARENGIRSF
+131 AKENGIRTF
-140 VAEVLPENRKMLTV
+140 TAEVLPENRRMLSV
-154 FQAAGFD
+154 FQAAGFETS
-161 IKRSFEDGVV
+161 RSFEDGVV
-171 VVEFPVDPTARVRAV
+171 VVEFPIDPTARVRAV

-219 IGFALIENIIEGGY
+219 IGFALLENIIEGGY

-240 NKDAFEVAGMI
+240 NKDALEIAGMI

-257 QVPQHIDLAVI
+257 EVPQDIDLAII

-274 IRSVVQDCAAHG
+274 IRSVVQDCADHG
-286 VKGLL
+286 VKGLI
-291 IVTDG
+291 IVTEG
-296 FDGEE
+296 FRGEE
-301 GLAEQRRLVRVA
+301 GLAEQRRLVQVA
-313 RAHGMRVI
+313 RRHGMRVI
-321 GPASAGIINTDPQIS
+321 GPASAGIINTDPGIS
-336 LNASVSPALPQ
+336 LNASVSPTMPR

-364 FTAATQRGI
+364 FTAAQQRGI
-373 GISSM
+373 GVSSM

-398 DRSTSA
+398 DPSTSA

-445 GHATRTTEAPHG
+445 GHSTRTTEAPRG

-471 DSYTAMMD
+471 DSYTELID

-499 NAPALNRLTVENAR
+499 NAPAINRLTVENAR
-513 TAGLEVV
+513 SAGLEIVD
-520 GVQDIRMLDAEHPVE
+520 VQDIAILDAAHSVD
-535 ETIQAVTQTIET
+535 QAVET
-547 VVQSGQTD
+547 LTKSIREALEAGQTD
-555 AIIAL
+555 AIIVL
-560 VQSGMYQQEGDAV
+560 VQPSMYQSDGDARRI
-573 KVAQAINEVA
+573 AQAINDA
-583 GDTDV
+583 CGDTDV
-588 TILASFTSVL
+588 SIMASFTAVL
-598 EKNFRPTSVISN
+598 EQNFSPTTIIGD
-610 GKLRQGPVDEGD
+610 GKLRDQLTVELD
-622 DAERV
+622 DQTSSPRQYGLPLFSSAER
-627 KPKQFGLPI
+627 
-636 YASAEQAV
+636 AV
-644 HVLSELVQYRAW
+644 AVLSELVRYRAW
-656 REAERGIAIEYED
+656 RDAEHGIAVEYED
-669 IDRYKAEELVNE
+669 IDRYQAEELVTA
-681 WTQDATGTELV
+681 WTEEASGTELL

-699 DELLECYGI
+699 DELLGCYGI
-708 NVLPSRRFQTIEEA
+708 RVLPSRRFQSTDQA
-722 LDYADEFG
+722 LEYAQEFG
-730 YPVALKADNTILRHR
+730 YPVALKADNSILRHR
-745 LDLGGVRLNIETPEG
+745 LDLGGVRLNIESPEA

-775 GSPSIEVQTMA
+775 GAPSIEVQAMA
-786 PAGQG
+786 PPGQG

-799 PLVGPVISFGISG
+799 PLVGPVLSFGISG

-826 PLSDQDLERLIRTPR
+826 PLSDHDLERLLRTPQ

-855 DVEGIKDLL
+855 DTEGIKDLL

-873 LPQVARIRFN
+873 LPQVARLRFN
-883 PLLAASEATTVLK
+883 PLLAAPGAITVLK
-896 AEIYIANAAVR
+896 AEIYIANAAIR
-907 TDSARRALLNH
+907 TDSARRALLIH

>member
-1 MAEQITKRPYPAHW
+1 MAEQKTKRPYPAHW

-28 LRPVSPDDAEALQ
+28 LRPVSPDDADALQ

-82 VILLGDELLGIGRY
+82 VILLGDELMGIGRY
-96 DRLSEST
+96 DRLGDAT

-111 ADAHQGRGLGSIL
+111 ADAHQGRGLSSIF

-131 ARENGIRSF
+131 AKENGIRTF
-140 VAEVLPENRKMLTV
+140 TAEVLPENRRMLAV
-154 FQAAGFD
+154 FQAAGFETS
-161 IKRSFEDGVV
+161 RSFEDGVV
-171 VVEFPVDPTARVRAV
+171 VVEFPIDPTARVRAV

-219 IGFALIENIIEGGY
+219 VGFALLENIIEGGY

-240 NKDAFEVAGMI
+240 NKDALEIAGMI
-251 SRASLA
+251 SRAALSE
-257 QVPQHIDLAVI
+257 VPQDIDLAVI

-274 IRSVVQDCAAHG
+274 IPSVVQDCAEHG
-286 VKGLL
+286 VKGLV
-291 IVTDG
+291 IVTEG
-296 FDGEE
+296 FKGEE
-301 GLAEQRRLVRVA
+301 GLAEQRRLVQVA
-313 RAHGMRVI
+313 RRHGMRVI
-321 GPASAGIINTDPQIS
+321 GPASAGIINTDPDVS
-336 LNASVSPALPQ
+336 LNASVSPTMPR
-347 HGSIG
+347 HGSVG

-364 FTAATQRGI
+364 FTAAQQRGI

-398 DRSTSA
+398 DPNTSA

-445 GHATRTTEAPHG
+445 GHSTRTTEAPRG

-471 DSYTAMMD
+471 DSYTELID

-499 NAPALNRLTVENAR
+499 NAPAINRLTVENAR
-513 TAGLEVV
+513 SAGLEIVD
-520 GVQDIRMLDAEHPVE
+520 VQDVAILDAEHSVE
-535 ETIQAVTQTIET
+535 QAIET
-547 VVQSGQTD
+547 LTKVIQESIDAGQTD
-555 AIIAL
+555 SIIVL
-560 VQSGMYQQEGDAV
+560 VQPSMYQSEGDARMI
-573 KVAQAINEVA
+573 AQAISHA
-583 GDTDV
+583 GGDTDV
-588 TILASFTSVL
+588 SIMASFTAVL
-598 EKNFRPTSVISN
+598 ERNFSPTTIIGE
-610 GKLRQGPVDEGD
+610 GKLRDQLTAESD
-622 DAERV
+622 DQTKSPRQYGLPLFSSAER
-627 KPKQFGLPI
+627 
-636 YASAEQAV
+636 AV
-644 HVLSELVQYRAW
+644 AVLSELVRYRAW
-656 REAERGIAIEYED
+656 RDAEQGIAVEYED
-669 IDRYKAEELVNE
+669 IDRYRAEQLVTE
-681 WTQDATGTELV
+681 WTEEASGTELV

-699 DELLECYGI
+699 DELLSCYGI
-708 NVLPSRRFQTIEEA
+708 GVLPSRRFQSTDQA
-722 LDYADEFG
+722 LDYAQEFG
-730 YPVALKADNTILRHR
+730 YPVALKADNSILRHR
-745 LDLGGVRLNIETPEG
+745 LDLGGVRLNIETPEA

-775 GSPSIEVQTMA
+775 GAPSIEIQAMA
-786 PAGQG
+786 PPGQG

-799 PLVGPVISFGISG
+799 PLVGPVLSFGISG

-826 PLSDQDLERLIRTPR
+826 PLSDHDLERLLRTPQ

-855 DVEGIKDLL
+855 DIEGMKDLL

-873 LPQVARIRFN
+873 LPQVARLRFN
-883 PLLAASEATTVLK
+883 PLLAAPGAVTVLK

-907 TDSARRALLNH
+907 TDSARRALLIH

>member
-1 MAEQITKRPYPAHW
+1 MAEQKTKRPYPAHW

-28 LRPVSPDDAEALQ
+28 LRPVSPDDADALQ
-41 KMHEGQS
+41 QMHQGQS

-82 VILLGDELLGIGRY
+82 VILLGDELMGIGRY
-96 DRLSEST
+96 DRLGNAT

-124 MEHLAAA
+124 IEHLAAA
-131 ARENGIRSF
+131 GRENGLRTF
-140 VAEVLPENRKMLTV
+140 TAEVLPENRKMLKV
-154 FQAAGFD
+154 FQAAGFETS
-161 IKRSFEDGVV
+161 RSFEDGVIL
-171 VVEFPVDPTARVRAV
+171 VEFPIDPTARVRAV
-186 MESREH
+186 MEAREH

-198 VAELLRPESIAVIG
+198 IAELLRPESIAVIG

-219 IGFALIENIIEGGY
+219 VGFALIENIIEGGF

-240 NKDAFEVAGMI
+240 NKDALEVAGMI
-251 SRASLA
+251 SRTSLA
-257 QVPQHIDLAVI
+257 EVPQEVELAVV
-268 AVPYDQ
+268 AVPYEELPA
-274 IRSVVQDCAAHG
+274 VVQDCAEHG

-296 FDGEE
+296 FTGEE

-313 RAHGMRVI
+313 RSHGMRVI
-321 GPASAGIINTDPQIS
+321 GPASAGIINTDPQVS
-336 LNASVSPALPQ
+336 LNASVSPLLPQ
-347 HGSIG
+347 RGSIG
-352 LFSQSAPIGAML
+352 LFSQSAAVGAML
-364 FTAATQRGI
+364 FTAAQQRGI
-373 GISSM
+373 GISSV

-398 DRSTSA
+398 DVNTSA

-445 GHATRTTEAPHG
+445 GHSTRTTEAPHG

-464 QAGAIET
+464 QSGAIET
-471 DSYTAMMD
+471 DSYAALMD

-493 RLTVIG
+493 RVTVLG

-513 TAGLEVV
+513 SAGLEIVD
-520 GVQDIRMLDAEHPVE
+520 VQDIPVPDAQHSLDDAIES
-535 ETIQAVTQTIET
+535 TTGAIRTAMQA
-547 VVQSGQTD
+547 GQTD
-555 AIIAL
+555 AIIVVL
-560 VQSGMYQQEGDAV
+560 QPGMQQHEGDAARM
-573 KVAQAINEVA
+573 AQAIN
-583 GDTDV
+583 DV
-588 TILASFTSVL
+588 VDDSSITVLASFTAVL
-598 EKNFRPTSVISN
+598 ENTFNPTTIA
-610 GKLRQGPVDEGD
+610 GQGQLRERQP
-622 DAERV
+622 DADPDVVEPQQR
-627 KPKQFGLPI
+627 GLPI
-636 YASAEQAV
+636 FASMEQAV
-644 HVLSELVQYRAW
+644 WVLSELVQYRAW
-656 REAERGIAIEYED
+656 RDAEQGIAIEYED
-669 IDRYKAEELVNE
+669 IDRYKAERLVDE
-681 WTQDATGTELV
+681 WTENATGTELV
-692 KLSRAQT
+692 KLTRNQT
-699 DELLECYGI
+699 DELLACYGI
-708 NVLPSRRFQTIEEA
+708 KVLPSRRFQTIDEA
-722 LDYADEFG
+722 LEYAEEFG
-730 YPVALKADNTILRHR
+730 YPVALKADNTVLRHR
-745 LDLGGVRLNIETPEG
+745 LDLGGVRLNIDTPQA

-775 GSPSIEVQTMA
+775 GSPSIEIQAMA
-786 PAGQG
+786 PTGQG

-826 PLSDQDLERLIRTPR
+826 PLSDQDLDRLLHTPR

-855 DVEGIKDLL
+855 DVEGVKDLV

-873 LPQVARIRFN
+873 LPQVARLRFN
-883 PLLAASEATTVLK
+883 PLLAAPGATTVLK
-896 AEIYIANAAVR
+896 AEIYIANAAIR
-907 TDSARRALLNH
+907 TDSARRALLTQ

>member
-1 MAEQITKRPYPAHW
+1 MAEQKTKRPYPAHW

-28 LRPVSPDDAEALQ
+28 LRPVSPDDADALQ
-41 KMHEGQS
+41 QMHQGQS

-82 VILLGDELLGIGRY
+82 VILLGDELMGIGRY
-96 DRLSEST
+96 DRLGDST

-111 ADAHQGRGLGSIL
+111 ADAHQGRGLGSIF

-131 ARENGIRSF
+131 ARENGLRTF
-140 VAEVLPENRKMLTV
+140 TAEVLPENRKMLTV
-154 FQAAGFD
+154 FQAAGFETS
-161 IKRSFEDGVV
+161 RSFEDGVV
-171 VVEFPVDPTARVRAV
+171 VVEFPIDPTARVRAV

-219 IGFALIENIIEGGY
+219 VGFALIENIIEGGF

-240 NKDAFEVAGMI
+240 NTEALEVAGMI
-251 SRASLA
+251 SRNSLA
-257 QVPQHIDLAVI
+257 DVPQEVELAVI
-268 AVPYDQ
+268 AVPYNQ
-274 IRSVVQDCAAHG
+274 LPTVVQDCAEHG

-296 FDGEE
+296 FAGEE

-313 RAHGMRVI
+313 RSHGMRVI
-321 GPASAGIINTDPQIS
+321 GPASAGIINTDPDVS
-336 LNASVSPALPQ
+336 LNASVSPMLPQ
-347 HGSIG
+347 RGSIG
-352 LFSQSAPIGAML
+352 LFSQSAAVGAML
-364 FTAATQRGI
+364 FTAAQHRGI

-398 DRSTSA
+398 DANTSA

-445 GHATRTTEAPHG
+445 GHSTRTTEAPHG

-464 QAGAIET
+464 QSGAIET
-471 DSYTAMMD
+471 DSYAAMMD

-493 RLTVIG
+493 RLTVLG
-499 NAPALNRLTVENAR
+499 NAPSLNRLTIESAR
-513 TAGLEVV
+513 SIGLEIVDN
-520 GVQDIRMLDAEHPVE
+520 QDIPMMDAEHSVE
-535 ETIQAVTQTIET
+535 EAIESVTSAIRTAT
-547 VVQSGQTD
+547 QSGQTD
-555 AIIAL
+555 AII
-560 VQSGMYQQEGDAV
+560 VVIQPGMHQLDGDATR
-573 KVAQAINEVA
+573 VAQAINEA
-583 GDTDV
+583 AADNSV
-588 TILASFTSVL
+588 TVLASFTAVL
-598 EKNFRPTSVISN
+598 EKTFNPTTIISD
-610 GKLRQGPVDEGD
+610 GKLRNSPPDPEQEVVEPQQHGVPV
-622 DAERV
+622 
-627 KPKQFGLPI
+627 F
-636 YASAEQAV
+636 ASAEQAV
-644 HVLSELVQYRAW
+644 AVLAELVHYRAW
-656 REAERGIAIEYED
+656 RDAEQGMAIEHED
-669 IDRYKAEELVNE
+669 IDRYTAEQLVEE
-681 WTQDATGTELV
+681 WTENATGTELL
-692 KLSRAQT
+692 KLTRDQTAQ
-699 DELLECYGI
+699 LLRCYGI
-708 NVLPSRRFQTIEEA
+708 EVLPSRRFQTTEEA
-722 LDYADEFG
+722 LQYADEFG
-730 YPVALKADNTILRHR
+730 YPVALKADNTVLRHR
-745 LDLGGVRLNIETPEG
+745 LDLGGVRLNIDTPEA

-775 GSPSIEVQTMA
+775 GSPSIEIQAMA
-786 PAGQG
+786 PTGQG

-826 PLSDQDLERLIRTPR
+826 PLSDQDLDRLIRTPR

-855 DVEGIKDLL
+855 DIEGVKNLL

-873 LPQVARIRFN
+873 LPQVARVRFN
-883 PLLAASEATTVLK
+883 PLLAAPDAITVLK

-907 TDSARRALLNH
+907 TDSARRALLTY

>member
-1 MAEQITKRPYPAHW
+1 MAEQKTKRPYPAHW

-28 LRPVSPDDAEALQ
+28 LRPVSPDDADALQ
-41 KMHEGQS
+41 QMHQGQS

-82 VILLGDELLGIGRY
+82 VILLGDELMGIGRY
-96 DRLSEST
+96 DRLGDST

-111 ADAHQGRGLGSIL
+111 ADAHQGRGLGSIF

-131 ARENGIRSF
+131 ARENGLRTF
-140 VAEVLPENRKMLTV
+140 TAEVLPENRKMLTV
-154 FQAAGFD
+154 FQAAGFETS
-161 IKRSFEDGVV
+161 RSFEDGVV
-171 VVEFPVDPTARVRAV
+171 VVEFPIDPTARVRAV

-219 IGFALIENIIEGGY
+219 VGFALIENIIEGGF

-240 NKDAFEVAGMI
+240 NTEALEVAGMI
-251 SRASLA
+251 SRNSLA
-257 QVPQHIDLAVI
+257 DVPQEVELAVI
-268 AVPYDQ
+268 AVPYNQ
-274 IRSVVQDCAAHG
+274 LPTVVQDCAEHG

-296 FDGEE
+296 FAGEE

-313 RAHGMRVI
+313 RSHGMRVI
-321 GPASAGIINTDPQIS
+321 GPASAGIINTDPDVS
-336 LNASVSPALPQ
+336 LNASVSPMLPQ
-347 HGSIG
+347 RGSIG
-352 LFSQSAPIGAML
+352 LFSQSAAVGAML
-364 FTAATQRGI
+364 FTAAQHRGI

-398 DRSTSA
+398 DANTSA

-445 GHATRTTEAPHG
+445 GHSTRTTEAPHG

-464 QAGAIET
+464 QSGAIET
-471 DSYTAMMD
+471 DSYAAMMD

-493 RLTVIG
+493 RLTVLG
-499 NAPALNRLTVENAR
+499 NAPSLNRLTIESAR
-513 TAGLEVV
+513 SIGLEIVDN
-520 GVQDIRMLDAEHPVE
+520 QDIPMMDAEHSVE
-535 ETIQAVTQTIET
+535 EAIESVTSAIRTAT
-547 VVQSGQTD
+547 QSGQTD
-555 AIIAL
+555 AII
-560 VQSGMYQQEGDAV
+560 VVIQPGMHQLDGDATR
-573 KVAQAINEVA
+573 VAQAINEA
-583 GDTDV
+583 AADNSV
-588 TILASFTSVL
+588 TVLASFTAVL
-598 EKNFRPTSVISN
+598 EKTFNPTTIISD
-610 GKLRQGPVDEGD
+610 GKLRNSPPDPEQEVVEPQQHGVPV
-622 DAERV
+622 
-627 KPKQFGLPI
+627 F
-636 YASAEQAV
+636 ASAEQAV
-644 HVLSELVQYRAW
+644 AVLAELVHYRAW
-656 REAERGIAIEYED
+656 RDAEQGMAIEHED
-669 IDRYKAEELVNE
+669 IDRYTAEQLVEE
-681 WTQDATGTELV
+681 WTENATGTELL
-692 KLSRAQT
+692 KLTRDQTAQ
-699 DELLECYGI
+699 LLRCYGVE
-708 NVLPSRRFQTIEEA
+708 VLPSRRFQTTEEA
-722 LDYADEFG
+722 LQYADEFG
-730 YPVALKADNTILRHR
+730 YPVALKADNTVLRHR
-745 LDLGGVRLNIETPEG
+745 LDLGGVRLNIDTPEA

-775 GSPSIEVQTMA
+775 GSPSIEIQAMA
-786 PAGQG
+786 PTGQG

-826 PLSDQDLERLIRTPR
+826 PLSDQDLDRLIRTPR

-855 DVEGIKDLL
+855 DIEGVKNLL

-873 LPQVARIRFN
+873 LPQVARVRFN
-883 PLLAASEATTVLK
+883 PLLAAPDAITVLK

-907 TDSARRALLNH
+907 TDSARRALLTY

>member
-1 MAEQITKRPYPAHW
+1 MAEQKTKRPYPAHW

-28 LRPVSPDDAEALQ
+28 LRPVSPDDADALQ

-82 VILLGDELLGIGRY
+82 VILLGDELMGIGRY
-96 DRLSEST
+96 DRLGDAT

-111 ADAHQGRGLGSIL
+111 ADAHQGRGLSSIF

-131 ARENGIRSF
+131 AKENGIRTF
-140 VAEVLPENRKMLTV
+140 TAEVLPENRRMLAV
-154 FQAAGFD
+154 FQAAGFETS
-161 IKRSFEDGVV
+161 RSFEDGVV
-171 VVEFPVDPTARVRAV
+171 VVEFPIDPTARVRAV

-219 IGFALIENIIEGGY
+219 VGFALLENIIEGGY

-240 NKDAFEVAGMI
+240 NKDALEIAGMI
-251 SRASLA
+251 SRAALSE
-257 QVPQHIDLAVI
+257 VPQDIDLAVV

-274 IRSVVQDCAAHG
+274 IPSVVQDCAEHG
-286 VKGLL
+286 VKGLV
-291 IVTDG
+291 IVTEG
-296 FDGEE
+296 FKGEE
-301 GLAEQRRLVRVA
+301 GLAEQRRLVQVA
-313 RAHGMRVI
+313 RRHGMRVI
-321 GPASAGIINTDPQIS
+321 GPASAGIINTDPDVS
-336 LNASVSPALPQ
+336 LNASVSPTMPR
-347 HGSIG
+347 HGSVG

-364 FTAATQRGI
+364 FTAAQQRGI

-398 DRSTSA
+398 DPNTSA

-445 GHATRTTEAPHG
+445 GHSTRTTEAPRG

-471 DSYTAMMD
+471 DSYTELID

-499 NAPALNRLTVENAR
+499 NAPAINRLTVENAR
-513 TAGLEVV
+513 SAGLEIVD
-520 GVQDIRMLDAEHPVE
+520 VQDVAILDAEHSVE
-535 ETIQAVTQTIET
+535 QAIET
-547 VVQSGQTD
+547 LTKVIQESIDAGQTD
-555 AIIAL
+555 SIIVL
-560 VQSGMYQQEGDAV
+560 VQPSMYQSEGDARMI
-573 KVAQAINEVA
+573 AQAISHA
-583 GDTDV
+583 GGDTDV
-588 TILASFTSVL
+588 SIMASFTAVL
-598 EKNFRPTSVISN
+598 ERNFSPTTIIGE
-610 GKLRQGPVDEGD
+610 GKLRDQLTAESD
-622 DAERV
+622 DQTKSPRQYGLPLFSSAER
-627 KPKQFGLPI
+627 
-636 YASAEQAV
+636 AV
-644 HVLSELVQYRAW
+644 AVLSELVRYRAW
-656 REAERGIAIEYED
+656 RDAEQGIAVEYED
-669 IDRYKAEELVNE
+669 IDRYRAEQLVTE
-681 WTQDATGTELV
+681 WTEEASGTELV
-692 KLSRAQT
+692 KLSRAQS
-699 DELLECYGI
+699 DELLSCYGI
-708 NVLPSRRFQTIEEA
+708 GVLPSRRFQSTDQA
-722 LDYADEFG
+722 LDYAQEFG
-730 YPVALKADNTILRHR
+730 YPVALKADNSILRHR
-745 LDLGGVRLNIETPEG
+745 LDLGGVRLNIETPEA

-775 GSPSIEVQTMA
+775 GAPSIEIQAMA
-786 PAGQG
+786 PPGQG

-799 PLVGPVISFGISG
+799 PLVGPVLSFGISG

-826 PLSDQDLERLIRTPR
+826 PLSDHDLERLLRTPQ

-855 DVEGIKDLL
+855 DIEGMKDLL

-873 LPQVARIRFN
+873 LPQVARLRFN
-883 PLLAASEATTVLK
+883 PLLAAPGAVTVLK

-907 TDSARRALLNH
+907 TDSARRALLIH

>member
-555 AIIAL
+555 AIIVL

>member
-1 MAEQITKRPYPAHW
+1 MAEQKTKRPYPAHW

-28 LRPVSPDDAEALQ
+28 LRPVSPDDADALQ

-82 VILLGDELLGIGRY
+82 VILLGDELMGIGRY
-96 DRLSEST
+96 DRLGDAT

-111 ADAHQGRGLGSIL
+111 ADAHQGRGLSSIF

-131 ARENGIRSF
+131 AKENGIRTF
-140 VAEVLPENRKMLTV
+140 TAEVLPENRRMLAV
-154 FQAAGFD
+154 FQAAGFETS
-161 IKRSFEDGVV
+161 RSFEDGVV
-171 VVEFPVDPTARVRAV
+171 VVEFPIDPTARVRAV

-219 IGFALIENIIEGGY
+219 VGFALLENIIEGGY

-240 NKDAFEVAGMI
+240 NKDALEIAGMI
-251 SRASLA
+251 SRAALSE
-257 QVPQHIDLAVI
+257 VPQDIDLAVI

-274 IRSVVQDCAAHG
+274 IPSVVQDCAEHG
-286 VKGLL
+286 VKGLV
-291 IVTDG
+291 IVTEG
-296 FDGEE
+296 FKGEE
-301 GLAEQRRLVRVA
+301 GLAEQRRLVQVA
-313 RAHGMRVI
+313 RRHGMRVI
-321 GPASAGIINTDPQIS
+321 GPASAGIINTDPDVS
-336 LNASVSPALPQ
+336 LNASVSPTMPR
-347 HGSIG
+347 HGSVG

-364 FTAATQRGI
+364 FTAAQQRGI

-398 DRSTSA
+398 DPNTSA

-445 GHATRTTEAPHG
+445 GHSTRTTEAPRG

-471 DSYTAMMD
+471 DSYTELID

-493 RLTVIG
+493 RLTIIG
-499 NAPALNRLTVENAR
+499 NAPAINRLTVENAR
-513 TAGLEVV
+513 SAGLEIVD
-520 GVQDIRMLDAEHPVE
+520 VQDVAILDAEHSVE
-535 ETIQAVTQTIET
+535 QAIET
-547 VVQSGQTD
+547 LTKVIQESIDAGQTD
-555 AIIAL
+555 AIIVL
-560 VQSGMYQQEGDAV
+560 VQPSMYQSEGDARMI
-573 KVAQAINEVA
+573 AQAISHA
-583 GDTDV
+583 GGDTDV
-588 TILASFTSVL
+588 SIMASFTAVL
-598 EKNFRPTSVISN
+598 ERNFSPTTIIGE
-610 GKLRQGPVDEGD
+610 GKLRDQLTAESD
-622 DAERV
+622 DQTKSPRQYGLPLFSSAER
-627 KPKQFGLPI
+627 
-636 YASAEQAV
+636 AV
-644 HVLSELVQYRAW
+644 AVLSELVRYRAW
-656 REAERGIAIEYED
+656 RDAEQGIAVEYED
-669 IDRYKAEELVNE
+669 IDRYRAEQLVTE
-681 WTQDATGTELV
+681 WTEEASGTELV
-692 KLSRAQT
+692 KLSRAQS
-699 DELLECYGI
+699 DELLSCYGI
-708 NVLPSRRFQTIEEA
+708 GVLPSRRFQSTDQA
-722 LDYADEFG
+722 LDYAQEFG
-730 YPVALKADNTILRHR
+730 YPVALKADNSILRHR
-745 LDLGGVRLNIETPEG
+745 LDLGGVRLNIETPEA

-775 GSPSIEVQTMA
+775 GAPSIEIQAMA
-786 PAGQG
+786 PPGQG

-799 PLVGPVISFGISG
+799 PLVGPVLSFGISG

-826 PLSDQDLERLIRTPR
+826 PLSDHDLERLLRTPQ

-855 DVEGIKDLL
+855 DIEGMKDLL

-873 LPQVARIRFN
+873 LPQVARLRFN
-883 PLLAASEATTVLK
+883 PLLAAPGAVTVLK

-907 TDSARRALLNH
+907 TDSARRALLIH

>member
-1 MAEQITKRPYPAHW
+1 MAEQKTKRPYPAHW

-28 LRPVSPDDAEALQ
+28 LRPVSPDDADALQ
-41 KMHEGQS
+41 QMHQGQS

-82 VILLGDELLGIGRY
+82 VVLLGDELMGIGRY
-96 DRLSEST
+96 DRLGDST

-124 MEHLAAA
+124 IEHLAAA
-131 ARENGIRSF
+131 GRENGLRTF
-140 VAEVLPENRKMLTV
+140 TAEVLPENRKMLKV
-154 FQAAGFD
+154 FQAAGFETS
-161 IKRSFEDGVV
+161 RSFEDGVV
-171 VVEFPVDPTARVRAV
+171 VVEFPIDPTARVRAV
-186 MESREH
+186 MEAREH

-198 VAELLRPESIAVIG
+198 IAELLRPESIAVIG

-219 IGFALIENIIEGGY
+219 VGFALLENIIEGGF

-240 NKDAFEVAGMI
+240 NKDALEIAGMI
-251 SRASLA
+251 SRTSLA
-257 QVPQHIDLAVI
+257 EVPQEVELAVV
-268 AVPYDQ
+268 AVPYAELPA
-274 IRSVVQDCAAHG
+274 VVQDCAEHG

-296 FDGEE
+296 FTGEE

-313 RAHGMRVI
+313 RSHGMRVI
-321 GPASAGIINTDPQIS
+321 GPASAGIINTDPQVS
-336 LNASVSPALPQ
+336 LNASVSPQLPQ
-347 HGSIG
+347 RGSIG
-352 LFSQSAPIGAML
+352 LFSQSAAVGAML
-364 FTAATQRGI
+364 FTAAQQRGI

-398 DRSTSA
+398 DVNTSA

-445 GHATRTTEAPHG
+445 GHSTRTTEAPHG

-464 QAGAIET
+464 QSGAIET
-471 DSYTAMMD
+471 DSYAALMD

-493 RLTVIG
+493 RLTVLG
-499 NAPALNRLTVENAR
+499 NAPSLNRLTVENAR
-513 TAGLEVV
+513 SAGLEIVE
-520 GVQDIRMLDAEHPVE
+520 VQDIPTPDAQHSIDDAIDSL
-535 ETIQAVTQTIET
+535 TTAIRAAT
-547 VVQSGQTD
+547 QSGQTD
-555 AIIAL
+555 AII
-560 VQSGMYQQEGDAV
+560 VVMQPGMQQREGDAARL
-573 KVAQAINEVA
+573 AQAINDVA
-583 GDTDV
+583 DDSSITV
-588 TILASFTSVL
+588 LASFTAVL
-598 EKNFRPTSVISN
+598 EDTFNPTAIE
-610 GKLRQGPVDEGD
+610 GQGQLREREP
-622 DAERV
+622 DADPDVVEPQQR
-627 KPKQFGLPI
+627 GLPI
-636 YASAEQAV
+636 FASMEQAV
-644 HVLSELVQYRAW
+644 SVLSELVQYRAW
-656 REAERGIAIEYED
+656 RDAEQGIAIEYED
-669 IDRYKAEELVNE
+669 IDRYKAERLVDE
-681 WTQDATGTELV
+681 WTENATGTELV
-692 KLSRAQT
+692 KLTRDQT
-699 DELLECYGI
+699 DELLGCYGI
-708 NVLPSRRFQTIEEA
+708 TVLPSRRFQTIDEA
-722 LDYADEFG
+722 LEYAEEFG
-730 YPVALKADNTILRHR
+730 YPVALKADNTVLRHR
-745 LDLGGVRLNIETPEG
+745 LDLGGVRLNIDTPQA
-760 LRANIESMRE
+760 LRTNIESMRE

-775 GSPSIEVQTMA
+775 GSPSIEVQAMA
-786 PAGQG
+786 PTGQG

-826 PLSDQDLERLIRTPR
+826 PLSDQDLDRLLRTPR

-855 DVEGIKDLL
+855 DVEGVKDLV

-873 LPQVARIRFN
+873 LPQVARLRFN
-883 PLLAASEATTVLK
+883 PLLAAPGATTVLK

-907 TDSARRALLNH
+907 TDSARRALLTQ

>member
-1 MAEQITKRPYPAHW
+1 MAEQKTKRPYPAHW

-28 LRPVSPDDAEALQ
+28 LRPVSPDDADALQ
-41 KMHEGQS
+41 QMHQGQS

-82 VILLGDELLGIGRY
+82 VILLGDELMGIGRY
-96 DRLSEST
+96 DRLGNAT

-124 MEHLAAA
+124 IEHLAAA
-131 ARENGIRSF
+131 GRENGLRTF
-140 VAEVLPENRKMLTV
+140 TAEVLPENRKMLKV
-154 FQAAGFD
+154 FQAAGFETS
-161 IKRSFEDGVV
+161 RSFEDGVIL
-171 VVEFPVDPTARVRAV
+171 VEFPIDPTARVRAV
-186 MESREH
+186 MEAREH

-198 VAELLRPESIAVIG
+198 IAELLRPESIAVIG

-219 IGFALIENIIEGGY
+219 VGFALIENIIEGGF

-240 NKDAFEVAGMI
+240 NKDALEVAGMI
-251 SRASLA
+251 SRTSLA
-257 QVPQHIDLAVI
+257 EVPQEVELAVV
-268 AVPYDQ
+268 AVPYEELPA
-274 IRSVVQDCAAHG
+274 VVQDCAEHG

-296 FDGEE
+296 FTGEE

-313 RAHGMRVI
+313 RSHGMRVI
-321 GPASAGIINTDPQIS
+321 GPASAGIINTDPQVS
-336 LNASVSPALPQ
+336 LNASVSPLLPQ
-347 HGSIG
+347 RGSIG
-352 LFSQSAPIGAML
+352 LFSQSAAVGAML
-364 FTAATQRGI
+364 FTAAQQRGI
-373 GISSM
+373 GISSV

-398 DRSTSA
+398 DVNTSA

-445 GHATRTTEAPHG
+445 GHSTRTTEAPHG

-464 QAGAIET
+464 QSGAIET
-471 DSYTAMMD
+471 DSYAALMD

-493 RLTVIG
+493 RVTVLG

-513 TAGLEVV
+513 SAGLEIVD
-520 GVQDIRMLDAEHPVE
+520 VQDIPVPDAQHSLDDAIESI
-535 ETIQAVTQTIET
+535 TGAIRTAMQA
-547 VVQSGQTD
+547 GQTD
-555 AIIAL
+555 AIIVVL
-560 VQSGMYQQEGDAV
+560 QPGMQQHEGDAARM
-573 KVAQAINEVA
+573 AQAIN
-583 GDTDV
+583 DV
-588 TILASFTSVL
+588 VDDSSITVLASFTAVL
-598 EKNFRPTSVISN
+598 ENTFNPTTIA
-610 GKLRQGPVDEGD
+610 GQGQLRERQP
-622 DAERV
+622 DADPDVVEPQQR
-627 KPKQFGLPI
+627 GLPI
-636 YASAEQAV
+636 FASMEQAV
-644 HVLSELVQYRAW
+644 WVLSELVQYRAW
-656 REAERGIAIEYED
+656 RDAEQGIAIEYED
-669 IDRYKAEELVNE
+669 IDRYKAERLVDE
-681 WTQDATGTELV
+681 WTENATGTELV
-692 KLSRAQT
+692 KLTRNQT
-699 DELLECYGI
+699 DELLACYGI
-708 NVLPSRRFQTIEEA
+708 KVLPSRRFQTIDEA
-722 LDYADEFG
+722 LEYAEEFG
-730 YPVALKADNTILRHR
+730 YPVALKADNTVLRHR
-745 LDLGGVRLNIETPEG
+745 LDLGGVRLNIDTPQA

-775 GSPSIEVQTMA
+775 GSPSIEIQAMA
-786 PAGQG
+786 PTGQG

-826 PLSDQDLERLIRTPR
+826 PLSDQDLDRLLHTPR

-855 DVEGIKDLL
+855 DVEGVKDLV

-873 LPQVARIRFN
+873 LPQVARLRFN
-883 PLLAASEATTVLK
+883 PLLAAPGATTVLK
-896 AEIYIANAAVR
+896 AEIYIANAAIR
-907 TDSARRALLNH
+907 TDSARRALLT

>member
-1 MAEQITKRPYPAHW
+1 MAEQKTKRPYPAHW

-41 KMHEGQS
+41 KLHEGQS
-48 QDSIYFRYFTYKSQ
+48 SDSIYFRYFTYKSQ

-82 VILLGDELLGIGRY
+82 VILLGDELMGIGRY
-96 DRLSEST
+96 DRLNDST

-111 ADAHQGRGLGSIL
+111 ADVHHGRGLGSIL

-131 ARENGIRSF
+131 ARENGIRTF
-140 VAEVLPENRKMLTV
+140 TAEVLPENRRMLKV
-154 FQAAGFD
+154 FQAAGFETT
-161 IKRSFEDGVV
+161 RSFEDGVV
-171 VVEFPVDPTARVRAV
+171 VVEFPIDPTARVRAV

-219 IGFALIENIIEGGY
+219 IGHALIENIIEGGY

-240 NKDAFEVAGMI
+240 NKEALEIAGMI

-257 QVPQHIDLAVI
+257 EVPQDIDLAVI

-274 IRSVVQDCAAHG
+274 LPTVVDDCASHG

-301 GLAEQRRLVRVA
+301 GLADQRRLVRTA
-313 RAHGMRVI
+313 RSHGMRVI
-321 GPASAGIINTDPQIS
+321 GPASAGIMNTDPAIS
-336 LNASVSPALPQ
+336 LNASVSPTLPQ
-347 HGSIG
+347 RGSIG

-364 FTAATQRGI
+364 FTAAQQRGI
-373 GISSM
+373 GISSL

-398 DRSTSA
+398 DANTSA

-445 GHATRTTEAPHG
+445 GHSTRTTEAPHG

-471 DSYTAMMD
+471 DSYTELLD

-493 RLTVIG
+493 RLTVVG

-520 GVQDIRMLDAEHPVE
+520 EVQDIAMLDAEHSVDE
-535 ETIQAVTQTIET
+535 AIET
-547 VVQSGQTD
+547 VTHAIQTAIDAGQTD
-555 AIIAL
+555 AIIVL
-560 VQSGMYQQEGDAV
+560 VQPGMQQAEGDATRL
-573 KVAQAINEVA
+573 AQAIRQVA
-583 GDTDV
+583 VDSTV
-588 TILASFTSVL
+588 TVVASFTAVL
-598 EKNFRPTSVISN
+598 ESSFTHTAVVGGDQLRETESN
-610 GKLRQGPVDEGD
+610 GDQATVEP
-622 DAERV
+622 
-627 KPKQFGLPI
+627 QQMGLPI
-636 YASAEQAV
+636 FASAEQAV
-644 HVLSELVQYRAW
+644 AVLSELVQYRSW
-656 REAERGIAIEYED
+656 RDAEQGIPLEYDD
-669 IDRYKAEELVNE
+669 IDRYRAEELVE
-681 WTQDATGTELV
+681 RWTENASGTELV
-692 KLSRAQT
+692 KLTRDQT
-699 DELLECYGI
+699 DELLGCYGI
-708 NVLPSRRFQTIEEA
+708 EVLPSRRFQTIDEA
-722 LDYADEFG
+722 LEYAEEFG
-730 YPVALKADNTILRHR
+730 YPVALKADNTVLRHR
-745 LDLGGVRLNIETPEG
+745 LDLGGVRLNIETPES

-775 GSPSIEVQTMA
+775 GSPSIEVQAMA
-786 PAGQG
+786 PTGQG

-818 DDWVHVVP
+818 NDWVHVVP
-826 PLSDQDLERLIRTPR
+826 PLSDQDLDRLIRTPR

-855 DVEGIKDLL
+855 DVDGVKDLL

-873 LPQVARIRFN
+873 LPQVARLRFN
-883 PLLAASEATTVLK
+883 PLLAAPGATTVLK
-896 AEIYIANAAVR
+896 AEVYIANAAVR
-907 TDSARRALLNH
+907 TDSARRALLTH

>member
-1 MAEQITKRPYPAHW
+1 MAEQKTKRPYPAHW

-28 LRPVSPDDAEALQ
+28 LRPVSPDDADALQ
-41 KMHEGQS
+41 QMHQDQS

-82 VILLGDELLGIGRY
+82 VILLGDELMGIGRY
-96 DRLSEST
+96 DRLGDTT

-131 ARENGIRSF
+131 ARENGIRTF
-140 VAEVLPENRKMLTV
+140 TAEVLPENRKMLKV
-154 FQAAGFD
+154 FQAAGFETS
-161 IKRSFEDGVV
+161 RSFEDGVV
-171 VVEFPVDPTARVRAV
+171 VVEFPIDPTARVRAV

-219 IGFALIENIIEGGY
+219 IGFALIENIIEGGF

-240 NKDAFEVAGMI
+240 NKDALEVAGMI
-251 SRASLA
+251 SRTSIAE
-257 QVPQHIDLAVI
+257 VPQVVDLAVI
-268 AVPYDQ
+268 AVPVDEL
-274 IRSVVQDCAAHG
+274 STVVRDCASHG

-296 FDGEE
+296 FTGEE
-301 GLAEQRRLVRVA
+301 GLAEQRRLVRFA
-313 RAHGMRVI
+313 RSHGMRVI
-321 GPASAGIINTDPQIS
+321 GPASAGIINTDPAIS
-336 LNASVSPALPQ
+336 LNASVSPMLPQ
-347 HGSIG
+347 RGSIG
-352 LFSQSAPIGAML
+352 LFSQSAAVGAML
-364 FTAATQRGI
+364 FTTAQQRGI
-373 GISSM
+373 GISSV

-398 DRSTSA
+398 DPNTGA

-464 QAGAIET
+464 QSGAIET
-471 DSYTAMMD
+471 DSYAAMLD

-499 NAPALNRLTVENAR
+499 NAPALNRLAVENAR
-513 TAGLEVV
+513 SVGLEIVD
-520 GVQDIRMLDAEHPVE
+520 VQDIAMLDAEHSVE
-535 ETIQAVTQTIET
+535 DAIESVTQAITMAL
-547 VVQSGQTD
+547 QAGQTD
-555 AIIAL
+555 AIL
-560 VQSGMYQQEGDAV
+560 VVVQPGMHQRDGDAARL
-573 KVAQAINEVA
+573 AQAINTA
-583 GDTDV
+583 SDNDAV
-588 TILASFTSVL
+588 TVLASFTAVL
-598 EKNFRPTSVISN
+598 EETFTPTSIISD
-610 GKLRQGPVDEGD
+610 GTLRDSQPA
-622 DAERV
+622 AEQEHVEPQQR
-627 KPKQFGLPI
+627 GLPMFG
-636 YASAEQAV
+636 SVEQAV
-644 HVLSELVQYRAW
+644 AALAELVQYRTW
-656 REAERGIAIEYED
+656 RDAQQGIAVEYED
-669 IDRYKAEELVNE
+669 LDRYRAEQLVDE
-681 WTQDATGTELV
+681 WTENATGTELI
-692 KLSRAQT
+692 KLTRAQT
-699 DELLECYGI
+699 DELLGCYGI
-708 NVLPSRRFQTIEEA
+708 EVLPSRRFTTTEEA
-722 LDYADEFG
+722 LEYAEEFG
-730 YPVALKADNTILRHR
+730 YPVVLKADNTILRHR
-745 LDLGGVRLNIETPEG
+745 LDLGGVRLNIDTPEA
-760 LRANIESMRE
+760 LRTNIDSMRE

-775 GSPSIEVQTMA
+775 GSPSIEIQAMA
-786 PAGQG
+786 PTGQG

-826 PLSDQDLERLIRTPR
+826 PLSDQDLDRLIRTPR

-855 DVEGIKDLL
+855 DVEGVKDLL

-873 LPQVARIRFN
+873 LPQVARLRFN
-883 PLLAASEATTVLK
+883 PLLAAPGATTVLK
-896 AEIYIANAAVR
+896 AEVYIANAAVR
-907 TDSARRALLNH
+907 TDSARRALLTH

>member
-1 MAEQITKRPYPAHW
+1 MAEQKTKRPYPAHW

-28 LRPVSPDDAEALQ
+28 LRPVSPDDADALQ

-82 VILLGDELLGIGRY
+82 VILLGDELMGIGRY
-96 DRLSEST
+96 DRLGDAT

-111 ADAHQGRGLGSIL
+111 ADAHQGRGLSSIF

-131 ARENGIRSF
+131 AKENGIRTF
-140 VAEVLPENRKMLTV
+140 TAEVLPENRRMLAV
-154 FQAAGFD
+154 FQAAGFETS
-161 IKRSFEDGVV
+161 RSFEDGVV
-171 VVEFPVDPTARVRAV
+171 VVEFPIDPTARVRAV

-219 IGFALIENIIEGGY
+219 IGFALLENIIEGGY

-240 NKDAFEVAGMI
+240 NKEALEIAGMI
-251 SRASLA
+251 SRAALSE
-257 QVPQHIDLAVI
+257 VPQDIDLAVV

-274 IRSVVQDCAAHG
+274 IPSVVQDCAEHG
-286 VKGLL
+286 VKGLV
-291 IVTDG
+291 IVTEG
-296 FDGEE
+296 FKGEE
-301 GLAEQRRLVRVA
+301 GLAEQRRLVQVA
-313 RAHGMRVI
+313 RRHGMRVI
-321 GPASAGIINTDPQIS
+321 GPASAGIINTDPDVS
-336 LNASVSPALPQ
+336 LNASVSPTMPR
-347 HGSIG
+347 HGSVG

-364 FTAATQRGI
+364 FTAAQQRGI

-398 DRSTSA
+398 DPNTSA

-445 GHATRTTEAPHG
+445 GHSTRTTEAPRG

-471 DSYTAMMD
+471 DSYTELID

-499 NAPALNRLTVENAR
+499 NAPAINRLTVENAR
-513 TAGLEVV
+513 SAGLEIVD
-520 GVQDIRMLDAEHPVE
+520 VQDVAILDAEHSVE
-535 ETIQAVTQTIET
+535 QAIET
-547 VVQSGQTD
+547 LTKVIQESIDAGQTD
-555 AIIAL
+555 SIIVL
-560 VQSGMYQQEGDAV
+560 VQPSMYQSEGDARMI
-573 KVAQAINEVA
+573 AQAISHA
-583 GDTDV
+583 GGDTDV
-588 TILASFTSVL
+588 SIMASFTAVL
-598 EKNFRPTSVISN
+598 ERNFSPTTIIGE
-610 GKLRQGPVDEGD
+610 GKLRDQLTAESD
-622 DAERV
+622 DQTKSPRQYGLPLFSSAER
-627 KPKQFGLPI
+627 
-636 YASAEQAV
+636 AV
-644 HVLSELVQYRAW
+644 AVLSELVRYRAW
-656 REAERGIAIEYED
+656 RDAEQGIAVEYED
-669 IDRYKAEELVNE
+669 IDRYRAEQLVTE
-681 WTQDATGTELV
+681 WTEEASGTELV
-692 KLSRAQT
+692 KLSRAQS
-699 DELLECYGI
+699 DELLSCYGI
-708 NVLPSRRFQTIEEA
+708 SVLPSRRFQSTDQA
-722 LDYADEFG
+722 LDYAQEFG
-730 YPVALKADNTILRHR
+730 YPVALKADNSILRHR
-745 LDLGGVRLNIETPEG
+745 LDLGGVRLNIETPEA

-775 GSPSIEVQTMA
+775 GAPSIEIQAMA
-786 PAGQG
+786 PPGQG

-799 PLVGPVISFGISG
+799 PLVGPVLSFGISG

-826 PLSDQDLERLIRTPR
+826 PLSDHDLERLLRTPQ

-855 DVEGIKDLL
+855 DIEGMKDLL

-873 LPQVARIRFN
+873 LPQVARLRFN
-883 PLLAASEATTVLK
+883 PLLAAPGAVTVLK

-907 TDSARRALLNH
+907 TDSARRALLIH

>member
-1 MAEQITKRPYPAHW
+1 MAEQKTKRPYPAHW

-28 LRPVSPDDAEALQ
+28 LRPVSPDDADALQ
-41 KMHEGQS
+41 QMHQGQS

-82 VILLGDELLGIGRY
+82 VILLGDELMGIGRY
-96 DRLSEST
+96 DRLGNAT

-124 MEHLAAA
+124 IEHLAAA
-131 ARENGIRSF
+131 GRENGLRTF
-140 VAEVLPENRKMLTV
+140 TAEVLPENRKMLKV
-154 FQAAGFD
+154 FQAAGFETS
-161 IKRSFEDGVV
+161 RSFEDGVIL
-171 VVEFPVDPTARVRAV
+171 VEFPIDPTARVRAV
-186 MESREH
+186 MEAREH

-198 VAELLRPESIAVIG
+198 IAELLRPESIAVIG

-219 IGFALIENIIEGGY
+219 VGFALIENIIEGGF

-240 NKDAFEVAGMI
+240 NKDALEVAGMI
-251 SRASLA
+251 SRTSLA
-257 QVPQHIDLAVI
+257 EVPQEVELAVV
-268 AVPYDQ
+268 AVPYEELPA
-274 IRSVVQDCAAHG
+274 VVQDCAEHG

-296 FDGEE
+296 FTGEE

-313 RAHGMRVI
+313 RSHGMRVI
-321 GPASAGIINTDPQIS
+321 GPASAGIINTDPQVS
-336 LNASVSPALPQ
+336 LNASVSPLLPQ
-347 HGSIG
+347 RGSIG
-352 LFSQSAPIGAML
+352 LFSQSAAVGAML
-364 FTAATQRGI
+364 FTAAQQRGI
-373 GISSM
+373 GISSV

-398 DRSTSA
+398 DVNTSA

-445 GHATRTTEAPHG
+445 GHSTRTTEAPHG

-464 QAGAIET
+464 QSGAIET
-471 DSYTAMMD
+471 DSYAALMD

-493 RLTVIG
+493 RVTVLG

-513 TAGLEVV
+513 SAGLEIVD
-520 GVQDIRMLDAEHPVE
+520 VQDIPVPDAQHSLDDAIES
-535 ETIQAVTQTIET
+535 TTGAIRTAMQA
-547 VVQSGQTD
+547 GQTD
-555 AIIAL
+555 AIIVVL
-560 VQSGMYQQEGDAV
+560 QPGMQQHEGDAARM
-573 KVAQAINEVA
+573 AQAIN
-583 GDTDV
+583 DV
-588 TILASFTSVL
+588 VDDSSITVLASFTAVL
-598 EKNFRPTSVISN
+598 ENTFNPTTIA
-610 GKLRQGPVDEGD
+610 GQGQLRERQP
-622 DAERV
+622 DADPDVVEPQQR
-627 KPKQFGLPI
+627 GLPI
-636 YASAEQAV
+636 FASMEQAV
-644 HVLSELVQYRAW
+644 WVLSELVQYRAW
-656 REAERGIAIEYED
+656 RDAEQGIAIEYED
-669 IDRYKAEELVNE
+669 IDRYKAERLVDE
-681 WTQDATGTELV
+681 WTENATGTELV
-692 KLSRAQT
+692 KLTRNQT
-699 DELLECYGI
+699 DELLACYGI
-708 NVLPSRRFQTIEEA
+708 KVLPSRRFQTIDEA
-722 LDYADEFG
+722 LEYAEEFG
-730 YPVALKADNTILRHR
+730 YPVALKADNTVLRHR
-745 LDLGGVRLNIETPEG
+745 LDLGGVRLNIDTPQA

-775 GSPSIEVQTMA
+775 GSPSIEIQAMA
-786 PAGQG
+786 PTGQG

-826 PLSDQDLERLIRTPR
+826 PLSDQDLDRLLHTPR

-855 DVEGIKDLL
+855 DVEGVKDLV

-873 LPQVARIRFN
+873 LPQVARLRFN
-883 PLLAASEATTVLK
+883 PLLAAPGATTVLK
-896 AEIYIANAAVR
+896 AEIYIANAAIR
-907 TDSARRALLNH
+907 TDSARRALLT

>member
-1 MAEQITKRPYPAHW
+1 MAEQKTKRPYPAHW

-28 LRPVSPDDAEALQ
+28 LRPVSPDDADALQ
-41 KMHEGQS
+41 QMHQDQS

-82 VILLGDELLGIGRY
+82 VILLGDELMGIGRY
-96 DRLSEST
+96 DRLGDTT

-131 ARENGIRSF
+131 ARENGIRTF
-140 VAEVLPENRKMLTV
+140 TAEVLPENRKMLKV
-154 FQAAGFD
+154 FQAAGFETS
-161 IKRSFEDGVV
+161 RSFEDGVV
-171 VVEFPVDPTARVRAV
+171 VVEFPIDPTARVRAV

-219 IGFALIENIIEGGY
+219 IGFALIENIIEGGF

-240 NKDAFEVAGMI
+240 NKDALEVAGMI
-251 SRASLA
+251 SRTSIAE
-257 QVPQHIDLAVI
+257 VPQVVDLAVI
-268 AVPYDQ
+268 AVPVDEL
-274 IRSVVQDCAAHG
+274 STVVRDCATHG

-296 FDGEE
+296 FTGEE
-301 GLAEQRRLVRVA
+301 GLAEQRRLVRFA
-313 RAHGMRVI
+313 RSHGMRVI
-321 GPASAGIINTDPQIS
+321 GPASAGIINTDPAIS
-336 LNASVSPALPQ
+336 LNASVSPMLPQ
-347 HGSIG
+347 RGSIG
-352 LFSQSAPIGAML
+352 LFSQSAAVGAML
-364 FTAATQRGI
+364 FTTAQQRGI
-373 GISSM
+373 GISSV

-398 DRSTSA
+398 DPNTGA

-464 QAGAIET
+464 QSGAIET
-471 DSYTAMMD
+471 DSYAAMLD

-513 TAGLEVV
+513 SVGLVIV
-520 GVQDIRMLDAEHPVE
+520 DVQDIAMLDAEHSVE
-535 ETIQAVTQTIET
+535 DAIESVTQAITT
-547 VVQSGQTD
+547 TLQAGQTD
-555 AIIAL
+555 AIL
-560 VQSGMYQQEGDAV
+560 VVVQPGMHQRDGDAARL
-573 KVAQAINEVA
+573 AQAINTA
-583 GDTDV
+583 SDNDAV
-588 TILASFTSVL
+588 TVLASFTAVL
-598 EKNFRPTSVISN
+598 EETFTPTSIISD
-610 GKLRQGPVDEGD
+610 GTLRDSQPA
-622 DAERV
+622 AEQEHVEPQQR
-627 KPKQFGLPI
+627 GLPMFG
-636 YASAEQAV
+636 SVEQAV
-644 HVLSELVQYRAW
+644 AALAELVQYRTW
-656 REAERGIAIEYED
+656 RDAQQGIAVEYED
-669 IDRYKAEELVNE
+669 LDRYRAEQLVDE
-681 WTQDATGTELV
+681 WTENATGTELI
-692 KLSRAQT
+692 KLTRAQT
-699 DELLECYGI
+699 DELLGCYGI
-708 NVLPSRRFQTIEEA
+708 EVLPSRRFTTTEEA
-722 LDYADEFG
+722 LEYAEEFG
-730 YPVALKADNTILRHR
+730 YPVVLKADNTILRHR
-745 LDLGGVRLNIETPEG
+745 LDLGGVRLNIDTPEA
-760 LRANIESMRE
+760 LRTNIDSMRE

-775 GSPSIEVQTMA
+775 GSPSIEIQAMA
-786 PAGQG
+786 PTGQG

-826 PLSDQDLERLIRTPR
+826 PLSDQDLDRLIRTPR

-855 DVEGIKDLL
+855 DVEGVKDLL

-873 LPQVARIRFN
+873 LPQVARLRFN
-883 PLLAASEATTVLK
+883 PLLAAPGATTVLK
-896 AEIYIANAAVR
+896 AEVYIANAAVR
-907 TDSARRALLNH
+907 TDSARRALLTH

>member
-1 MAEQITKRPYPAHW
+1 MAEQKTKRPYPAHW

-28 LRPVSPDDAEALQ
+28 LRPVSPDDADALQ

-82 VILLGDELLGIGRY
+82 VILLGDELMGIGRY
-96 DRLSEST
+96 DRLGDAT

-111 ADAHQGRGLGSIL
+111 ADAHQGRGLSSIF

-131 ARENGIRSF
+131 AKENGIRTF
-140 VAEVLPENRKMLTV
+140 TAEVLPENRRMLAV
-154 FQAAGFD
+154 FQAAGFETS
-161 IKRSFEDGVV
+161 RSFEDGVV
-171 VVEFPVDPTARVRAV
+171 VVEFPIDPTARVRAV

-219 IGFALIENIIEGGY
+219 VGFALLENIIEGGY

-240 NKDAFEVAGMI
+240 NKDALEIAGMI
-251 SRASLA
+251 SRAALSE
-257 QVPQHIDLAVI
+257 VPQDIDLAVV

-274 IRSVVQDCAAHG
+274 IPSVVQDCAEHG
-286 VKGLL
+286 VKGLV
-291 IVTDG
+291 IVTEG
-296 FDGEE
+296 FKGEE
-301 GLAEQRRLVRVA
+301 GLAEQRRLVQVA
-313 RAHGMRVI
+313 RRHGMRVI
-321 GPASAGIINTDPQIS
+321 GPASAGIINTDPDVS
-336 LNASVSPALPQ
+336 LNASVSPTMPR
-347 HGSIG
+347 HGSVG

-364 FTAATQRGI
+364 FTAAQQRGI

-398 DRSTSA
+398 DPNTSA

-445 GHATRTTEAPHG
+445 GHSTRTTEAPRG

-471 DSYTAMMD
+471 DSYTELID

-499 NAPALNRLTVENAR
+499 NAPAINRLTVENAR
-513 TAGLEVV
+513 SAGLEIVD
-520 GVQDIRMLDAEHPVE
+520 VQDVAILDAEHSVE
-535 ETIQAVTQTIET
+535 QAIET
-547 VVQSGQTD
+547 LTKVIQESIDAGQTD
-555 AIIAL
+555 SIIVL
-560 VQSGMYQQEGDAV
+560 VQPSMYQSEGDARMI
-573 KVAQAINEVA
+573 AQAISHA
-583 GDTDV
+583 GGDTDV
-588 TILASFTSVL
+588 SIMASFTAVL
-598 EKNFRPTSVISN
+598 ERNFSPTTIIGE
-610 GKLRQGPVDEGD
+610 GKLRDQLTAESD
-622 DAERV
+622 DQTKSPRQYGLPLFSSAER
-627 KPKQFGLPI
+627 
-636 YASAEQAV
+636 AV
-644 HVLSELVQYRAW
+644 AVLSELVRYRAW
-656 REAERGIAIEYED
+656 RDAEQGIAVEYED
-669 IDRYKAEELVNE
+669 IDRYRAEQLVTE
-681 WTQDATGTELV
+681 WTEEASGTELV
-692 KLSRAQT
+692 KLSRAQS
-699 DELLECYGI
+699 DELLSCYGI
-708 NVLPSRRFQTIEEA
+708 SVLPSRRFQSTDQA
-722 LDYADEFG
+722 LDYAQEFG
-730 YPVALKADNTILRHR
+730 YPVALKADNSILRHR
-745 LDLGGVRLNIETPEG
+745 LDLGGVRLNIETPEA

-775 GSPSIEVQTMA
+775 GAPSIEIQAMA
-786 PAGQG
+786 PPGQG

-799 PLVGPVISFGISG
+799 PLVGPVLSFGISG

-826 PLSDQDLERLIRTPR
+826 PLSDHDLERLLRTPQ

-855 DVEGIKDLL
+855 DIEGMKDLL

-873 LPQVARIRFN
+873 LPQVARLRFN
-883 PLLAASEATTVLK
+883 PLLAAPGAVTVLK

-907 TDSARRALLNH
+907 TDSARRALLIH

>member
-1 MAEQITKRPYPAHW
+1 MAEQKTKRPYPAHW

-28 LRPVSPDDAEALQ
+28 LRPVSPDDADALQ
-41 KMHEGQS
+41 QMHQDQS

-82 VILLGDELLGIGRY
+82 VILLGDELMGIGRY
-96 DRLSEST
+96 DRLGDTT

-131 ARENGIRSF
+131 ARENGIRTF
-140 VAEVLPENRKMLTV
+140 TAEVLPENRKMLKV
-154 FQAAGFD
+154 FQAAGFETS
-161 IKRSFEDGVV
+161 RSFEDGVV
-171 VVEFPVDPTARVRAV
+171 VVEFPIDPTARVRAV

-219 IGFALIENIIEGGY
+219 IGFALIENIIEGGF

-240 NKDAFEVAGMI
+240 NKDALEVAGMI
-251 SRASLA
+251 SRASIA
-257 QVPQHIDLAVI
+257 EVPQAVDLAVI
-268 AVPYDQ
+268 AVPVDEL
-274 IRSVVQDCAAHG
+274 STVVRDCATHG

-296 FDGEE
+296 FTGEE
-301 GLAEQRRLVRVA
+301 GLAEQRRLVRFA
-313 RAHGMRVI
+313 RSHGMRVI
-321 GPASAGIINTDPQIS
+321 GPASAGIINTDPAIS
-336 LNASVSPALPQ
+336 LNASVSPMLPQ
-347 HGSIG
+347 RGSIG
-352 LFSQSAPIGAML
+352 LFSQSAAVGAML
-364 FTAATQRGI
+364 FTTAQQRGI
-373 GISSM
+373 GISSV

-398 DRSTSA
+398 DPNTGA

-464 QAGAIET
+464 QSGAIET
-471 DSYTAMMD
+471 DSYAAMLD

-513 TAGLEVV
+513 SVGLEIVD
-520 GVQDIRMLDAEHPVE
+520 VQDIAMLDAEHSVE
-535 ETIQAVTQTIET
+535 DAIESVTQAITIAL
-547 VVQSGQTD
+547 QAGQTD
-555 AIIAL
+555 AIL
-560 VQSGMYQQEGDAV
+560 VVVQPGMHQRDGDAARL
-573 KVAQAINEVA
+573 AQAINTA
-583 GDTDV
+583 SDNDAV
-588 TILASFTSVL
+588 TVLASFTAVL
-598 EKNFRPTSVISN
+598 EETFTPTSIISD
-610 GKLRQGPVDEGD
+610 GTLRDSHPA
-622 DAERV
+622 AEQEHVEPQQR
-627 KPKQFGLPI
+627 GLPMFG
-636 YASAEQAV
+636 SVEQAV
-644 HVLSELVQYRAW
+644 AALAELVQYRTW
-656 REAERGIAIEYED
+656 RDAQQGIAVEYED
-669 IDRYKAEELVNE
+669 LDRYRAEQLVDE
-681 WTQDATGTELV
+681 WTENATGTELI
-692 KLSRAQT
+692 KLTRAQT
-699 DELLECYGI
+699 DELLGCYGI
-708 NVLPSRRFQTIEEA
+708 EVLPSRRFTTTEEA
-722 LDYADEFG
+722 LEYAEEFG
-730 YPVALKADNTILRHR
+730 YPVVLKADNTILRHR
-745 LDLGGVRLNIETPEG
+745 LDLGGVRLNIDTPEA
-760 LRANIESMRE
+760 LRTNIDSMRE

-775 GSPSIEVQTMA
+775 GSPSIEIQAMA
-786 PAGQG
+786 PTGQG

-826 PLSDQDLERLIRTPR
+826 PLSDQDLDRLIRTPR

-855 DVEGIKDLL
+855 DVEGVKDLL

-873 LPQVARIRFN
+873 LPQVARLRFN
-883 PLLAASEATTVLK
+883 PLLAAPGATTVLK
-896 AEIYIANAAVR
+896 AEVYIANAAVR
-907 TDSARRALLNH
+907 TDSARRALLTH

>member
-1 MAEQITKRPYPAHW
+1 MAEQKTKRPYPAHW

-28 LRPVSPDDAEALQ
+28 LRPVSPNDAEALQ
-41 KMHEGQS
+41 KMHEDQS

-82 VILLGDELLGIGRY
+82 VILLGDELMGIGRY
-96 DRLSEST
+96 DRLGDST

-111 ADAHQGRGLGSIL
+111 ADAHQGRGLGSIF

-140 VAEVLPENRKMLTV
+140 TAEVLPENRKMLTV
-154 FQAAGFD
+154 FQAAGFETS
-161 IKRSFEDGVV
+161 RSFEDGVV
-171 VVEFPVDPTARVRAV
+171 VVEFPIDPTAKVRDV

-198 VAELLRPESIAVIG
+198 VAELLRPKSIAVIG
-212 ASRQWGS
+212 ASRYWGS
-219 IGFALIENIIEGGY
+219 IGFALLENIIEGGY
-233 TGPVYGI
+233 PNPVYGI
-240 NKDAFEVAGMI
+240 NKEAIEIAGMI
-251 SRASLA
+251 SRGSLSE
-257 QVPQHIDLAVI
+257 VPQQIDLAII

-274 IRSVVQDCAAHG
+274 IPAVVQDCADHS

-301 GLAEQRRLVRVA
+301 GLAQQRRLVQVA
-313 RAHGMRVI
+313 RRQGMRVI
-321 GPASAGIINTDPQIS
+321 GPASAGIINTDPKIS
-336 LNASVSPALPQ
+336 LNASVAPNLPQ
-347 HGSIG
+347 RGSVG

-364 FTAATQRGI
+364 FTAAQQRGI
-373 GISSM
+373 GVSSV

-398 DRSTSA
+398 DPNTSA

-414 PRKFSRIVRRLARKK
+414 PRKFSRIVRRLARNK

-445 GHATRTTEAPHG
+445 GHATRTTEAPRG

-471 DSYTAMMD
+471 DSYTELMD
-479 ILQVLACQPVPAGP
+479 ILQVLACQPVPRGP
-493 RLTVIG
+493 RLSVIG
-499 NAPALNRLTVENAR
+499 NAPAVNRLTVENAR
-513 TAGLEVV
+513 STGLEVV
-520 GVQDIRMLDAEHPVE
+520 DVQDLGTLDTALIGQQTTQDVTEAIRNTIDAG
-535 ETIQAVTQTIET
+535 QA
-547 VVQSGQTD
+547 D
-555 AIIAL
+555 AIIVL
-560 VQSGMYQQEGDAV
+560 IQPGLHQDKGDATQL
-573 KVAQAINEVA
+573 ALAIQDAA
-583 GDTDV
+583 GDSEI
-588 TILASFTSVL
+588 TIMASFTAVL
-598 EKNFRPTSVISN
+598 EEAFSPTSIIGRGELRFTDGAENSEQQTN
-610 GKLRQGPVDEGD
+610 GPLQS
-622 DAERV
+622 
-627 KPKQFGLPI
+627 GLPI
-636 YASAEQAV
+636 FSSAERAV
-644 HVLSELVQYRAW
+644 SVLSELVQYRAW
-656 REAERGIAIEYED
+656 RDAEQGVAVEYD
-669 IDRYKAEELVNE
+669 DVDRYKAEELVTE
-681 WTQDATGTELV
+681 WVQEASGTELV

-699 DELLECYGI
+699 AQLLDCYGI
-708 NVLPSRRFQTIEEA
+708 RVLPSRRFQTTEQA
-722 LDYADEFG
+722 LEYADEFG
-730 YPVALKADNTILRHR
+730 YPVALKADNSVLRHR
-745 LDLGGVRLNIETPEG
+745 LDLGGVRLNIETPDA
-760 LRANIESMRE
+760 LRTNIESMRE
-770 VLAPY
+770 TLAPY
-775 GSPSIEVQTMA
+775 GAPSIEIQAMA

-799 PLVGPVISFGISG
+799 PLVGPVLSFGISG

-855 DVEGIKDLL
+855 DTGSVKDLL
-864 ARVSQLKDD
+864 ARVSLLKDD
-873 LPQVARIRFN
+873 LPQVARLRFN
-883 PLLAASEATTVLK
+883 PSLAAPDAVTVLK
-896 AEIYIANAAVR
+896 AEIYVANAAVR
-907 TDSARRALLNH
+907 TDSARRALLNN

>member
-1 MAEQITKRPYPAHW
+1 MAEQKTKRPYPAHW

-28 LRPVSPDDAEALQ
+28 LRPVSPDDADALQ
-41 KMHEGQS
+41 QMHQGQS

-82 VILLGDELLGIGRY
+82 VVLLGDELMGIGRY
-96 DRLSEST
+96 DRLGDST

-124 MEHLAAA
+124 IEHLAAA
-131 ARENGIRSF
+131 GRENGLRTF
-140 VAEVLPENRKMLTV
+140 TAEVLPENRKMLKV
-154 FQAAGFD
+154 FQAAGFETS
-161 IKRSFEDGVV
+161 RSFEDGVV
-171 VVEFPVDPTARVRAV
+171 VVEFPIDPTARVRAV
-186 MESREH
+186 MEAREH

-198 VAELLRPESIAVIG
+198 IAELLRPESIAVIG

-219 IGFALIENIIEGGY
+219 VGFALLENIIEGGF

-240 NKDAFEVAGMI
+240 NKDALEIAGMI
-251 SRASLA
+251 SRTSLA
-257 QVPQHIDLAVI
+257 EVPQEVELAVV
-268 AVPYDQ
+268 AVPYAELPA
-274 IRSVVQDCAAHG
+274 VVQDCAEHG

-296 FDGEE
+296 FTGEE

-313 RAHGMRVI
+313 RSHGMRVI
-321 GPASAGIINTDPQIS
+321 GPASAGIINTDPQVS
-336 LNASVSPALPQ
+336 LNASVSPQLPQ
-347 HGSIG
+347 RGSIG
-352 LFSQSAPIGAML
+352 LFSQSAAVGAML
-364 FTAATQRGI
+364 FTAAQQRGI

-398 DRSTSA
+398 DVNTSA

-445 GHATRTTEAPHG
+445 GHSTRTTEAPHG

-464 QAGAIET
+464 QSGAIET
-471 DSYTAMMD
+471 DSYAALMD

-493 RLTVIG
+493 RLTVLG
-499 NAPALNRLTVENAR
+499 NAPSLNRLTVENAR
-513 TAGLEVV
+513 SAGLEIVE
-520 GVQDIRMLDAEHPVE
+520 VQDIPTPGDQHSIDDVIDSLTAAIRTA
-535 ETIQAVTQTIET
+535 T
-547 VVQSGQTD
+547 QSGQTD
-555 AIIAL
+555 AII
-560 VQSGMYQQEGDAV
+560 VVMQPGMQQREGDAARL
-573 KVAQAINEVA
+573 AQAINDVA
-583 GDTDV
+583 DDSSITV
-588 TILASFTSVL
+588 LASFTAVL
-598 EKNFRPTSVISN
+598 ENTFNPTAIA
-610 GKLRQGPVDEGD
+610 GQGQLREREP
-622 DAERV
+622 DADPDVVEPQQR
-627 KPKQFGLPI
+627 GLPI
-636 YASAEQAV
+636 FASMEQAV
-644 HVLSELVQYRAW
+644 SVLSELVQYRAW
-656 REAERGIAIEYED
+656 RDAEQGIAIEYED
-669 IDRYKAEELVNE
+669 IDRYKAEQLVDE
-681 WTQDATGTELV
+681 WTENATGTELV
-692 KLSRAQT
+692 KLTRDQT
-699 DELLECYGI
+699 DELLACYGI
-708 NVLPSRRFQTIEEA
+708 TVLPSRRFQTIDEA
-722 LDYADEFG
+722 LEYAEEFG
-730 YPVALKADNTILRHR
+730 YPVALKADNTVLRHR
-745 LDLGGVRLNIETPEG
+745 LDLGGVRLNIDTPQA
-760 LRANIESMRE
+760 LRTNIESMRE

-775 GSPSIEVQTMA
+775 GSPSIEVQAMA
-786 PAGQG
+786 PTGQG

-826 PLSDQDLERLIRTPR
+826 PLSDQDLDRLLRTPR

-855 DVEGIKDLL
+855 DVEGVKDLV

-873 LPQVARIRFN
+873 LPQVARLRFN
-883 PLLAASEATTVLK
+883 PLLAAPGATTVLK

-907 TDSARRALLNH
+907 TDSARRALLTQ

>member
-1 MAEQITKRPYPAHW
+1 MAEQKTKRPYPAHW

-28 LRPVSPDDAEALQ
+28 LRPVSPDDADALQ

-82 VILLGDELLGIGRY
+82 VILLGDELMGIGRY
-96 DRLSEST
+96 DRLGDAT

-111 ADAHQGRGLGSIL
+111 ADAHQGRGLSSIF

-131 ARENGIRSF
+131 AKENGIRTF
-140 VAEVLPENRKMLTV
+140 TAEVLPENRRMLAV
-154 FQAAGFD
+154 FQAAGFETS
-161 IKRSFEDGVV
+161 RSFEDGVV
-171 VVEFPVDPTARVRAV
+171 VVEFPIDPTARVRAV

-219 IGFALIENIIEGGY
+219 VGFALLENIIEGGY

-240 NKDAFEVAGMI
+240 NKDALEIAGMI
-251 SRASLA
+251 SRAALSE
-257 QVPQHIDLAVI
+257 VPQDIDLAVI

-274 IRSVVQDCAAHG
+274 IPSVVQDCAEHG
-286 VKGLL
+286 VKGLV
-291 IVTDG
+291 IVTEG
-296 FDGEE
+296 FKGEE
-301 GLAEQRRLVRVA
+301 GLAEQRRLVQVA
-313 RAHGMRVI
+313 RRHGMRVI
-321 GPASAGIINTDPQIS
+321 GPASAGIINTDPDVS
-336 LNASVSPALPQ
+336 LNASVSPTMPR
-347 HGSIG
+347 HGSVG

-364 FTAATQRGI
+364 FTAAQQRGI

-398 DRSTSA
+398 DPNTSA

-445 GHATRTTEAPHG
+445 GHSTRTTEAPRG

-471 DSYTAMMD
+471 DSYTELID

-499 NAPALNRLTVENAR
+499 NAPAINRLTVENAR
-513 TAGLEVV
+513 SAGLEIVD
-520 GVQDIRMLDAEHPVE
+520 VQDVAILDAEHSVE
-535 ETIQAVTQTIET
+535 QAIET
-547 VVQSGQTD
+547 LTKVIQESIDAGQTD
-555 AIIAL
+555 SIIVL
-560 VQSGMYQQEGDAV
+560 VQPSMYQSDGDARMI
-573 KVAQAINEVA
+573 AQAISHA
-583 GDTDV
+583 GGDTAV
-588 TILASFTSVL
+588 SIMASFTAVL
-598 EKNFRPTSVISN
+598 ERNFSPTTIIGE
-610 GKLRQGPVDEGD
+610 GKLRDQLIAESD
-622 DAERV
+622 DQTKSPRQYGLPLFSSAER
-627 KPKQFGLPI
+627 
-636 YASAEQAV
+636 AV
-644 HVLSELVQYRAW
+644 AVLSELVRYRAW
-656 REAERGIAIEYED
+656 RDAEQGIAVEYED
-669 IDRYKAEELVNE
+669 IDRYKAEQLVTE
-681 WTQDATGTELV
+681 WTEEASGTELV

-699 DELLECYGI
+699 DELLSCYGI
-708 NVLPSRRFQTIEEA
+708 GVLPSRRFQSTDQA
-722 LDYADEFG
+722 LDYAQEFG
-730 YPVALKADNTILRHR
+730 YPVALKADNSILRHR
-745 LDLGGVRLNIETPEG
+745 LDLGGVRLNIETPEA

-775 GSPSIEVQTMA
+775 GAPSIEIQAMA
-786 PAGQG
+786 PPGQG

-799 PLVGPVISFGISG
+799 PLVGPVLSFGISG

-826 PLSDQDLERLIRTPR
+826 PLSDHDLERLLRTPQ

-855 DVEGIKDLL
+855 DIEGMKDLL

-873 LPQVARIRFN
+873 LPQVARLRFN
-883 PLLAASEATTVLK
+883 PLLAAPGAVTVLK

-907 TDSARRALLNH
+907 TDSARRALLIH